1 MNLMRK
7 LRGATSSASPE
18 TAEASSSSSHV
29 QLGLMHLKKLFA
41 EYTHPP
47 QPLTDAEKDDKL
59 YNMLPLFCKVFGTSP
74 SSEMNEKF
82 WDILSFCQQVSK
94 LMVSEIRKRAS
105 NQSTEAASCAI
116 AKFLEIENSEESS
129 NGWMLLSTL
138 NLLAAG
144 DQSLIQVMT
153 TASIPSTLVKCLYL
167 FFDLPEIPESEADV
181 QDGNSDFTPRERR
194 ILLQKIFVQ
203 VLVRLCSH
211 PFPCEELARKDDLSL
226 LFSAIT
232 SWCAPHN
239 IMWRKSAAE
248 VLMTLSRHG
257 LTQSVV
263 QYIHNKGCV
272 ALCIE
277 NMQRIPELTPLE
289 VVEMF
294 VAVFCF
300 LKDSSEVSQLLLDD
314 FRSCQGYLFLS
325 EFLLKHERQGVPDYL
340 TSGLEEERVSGTEAR
355 AALRNLVLMISSL
368 CACGFSELRPTRAN
382 TELFQLQGFVLP
394 QPSTPGQAVRNVQ
407 AFQVL
412 QSVFMKSNSPALCCT
427 ILDAISSVYH
437 ADNANYFILE
447 NQNTLSQFS
456 ERIYTKNSEIQEKF
470 FELLEFIV
478 FQLNFVPCKE
488 LISLSLLLKANRSR
502 TCSILCMKTLLNI
515 LKHNAIFKDVYREVG
530 MLEVFVT
537 CLSRYAVYLKDKQIL
552 DEEKTKREAESPP
565 VEPNGSPVA
574 PERKKRQS
582 TRHDSLIRDPNL
594 DDEEE
599 ELGSLVMEGLT
610 ALLNANSNNCNV
622 FRDCGGAKC
631 VHGMVVYE
639 SCRSK
644 ALGVVRELIVSG
656 SGEEDMSALLCGMHA
671 APNDALLL
679 KLHILKALLACLRD
693 SHRTRTIF
701 RKVSGF
707 VYVTSVLV
715 SLEGKLKGD
724 EPMDKDMLQLIHIVF
739 YTISTAMR
747 FEPANAKFFHHEICM
762 TTLCETIRLLGC
774 FINETELQN
783 DTEPGDAELYEVF
796 HEIFTSN
803 ILEMTFPEKVP
814 VVFVHACIILRL
826 LYDVALDSFDKPTFC
841 GSLNV
846 KSPSLT
852 RQSSAINESKP
863 AGRTAPLNLST
874 GSNNG
879 EAWVIHS
886 GVVIVLAKL
895 LPALPRPPEHE
906 AHARAIR
913 DYLAHVLKSLVRSER
928 NQQVMCGAGLAGV
941 VLRVLGGALRVER
954 HPLHAPAMYM
964 LERLAAHALRPSELR
979 EFLRMG
985 NPLNCVDPEPGQ
997 VCKPGGPVPLTR
1009 IKTLV
1014 SMTTPRDYRSQNSC
1028 TLPPFVEFDMS
1039 AEGFGCLYLPSIA
1052 PQSANLNALGTQD
1065 TATLGGIGSG
1075 SWRPSDRVFPPQ
1087 TGLTYSTWICVEKYS
1102 DSRSDPHC
1110 VRLLTL
1116 VRNINNSRDEH
1127 LVCLTMVLSARDKAI
1142 IISTQ
1147 ETLVPHN
1154 VGEWEPEGSG
1164 ECGARVWCP
1173 DLQHEGQWH
1182 HLVLVLNR
1190 AVLKNSS
1197 FSLYLDG
1204 QHMHSG
1210 KLHYV
1215 SANPGGGAATLS
1227 GASCV
1232 YCVLGTP
1239 PHWRRY
1245 SRLVWRQGPAL
1256 LLEDVLPA
1264 QTVSIIYQLGP
1275 HYVGTLQAPL
1285 PPGQYLDPLAPLVA
1299 EEKVV
1304 FGINARAMS
1313 QLTLAKIRKV
1323 YSKNDNKAIAKMLGM
1338 SSHENATPIRI
1349 LHNSAGHLMGP
1360 ARCLGGT
1367 VVGYLGVRVFCPKP
1381 AAIMID
1387 TVGGCSVLLGLIAMA
1402 QDVECLYASVKAL
1415 VCVVRSNK
1423 AAQAEMDRRKGYQT
1437 LAMLLKRKKQLLN
1450 SHILHLIFGLVG
1462 TVDSQKETSSIPN
1475 LTAFQDLI
1483 CELEVWLGAPGGLIK
1498 SLLEHLLELATET
1511 AHRTHNL
1518 RTMRELQL
1526 VSKLLY
1532 IINDVKVVSTRNVL
1546 IQLLAALLGGQ
1557 PRPSD
1562 LLCLGQFM
1570 AYTLPLPTQTEK
1582 GVNLKE
1588 SDTESEG
1595 EQIILRNKC
1604 FNVIHGLLFTQRN
1617 LVNTIVCEEI
1627 SRVLGVDWLLSFM
1640 LENVHPTTVLWALRI
1655 MVVLCSGQGQQSA
1668 ILQRFREGVG
1678 NGGWL
1683 RHTEMIAQPQQAG
1696 VVMTTTVHSNSH
1708 LHTSLLHAPGFT
1720 LLAWLVPAHLQIPEL
1735 YYLLFGLALGQP
1747 VRAACS
1753 ERGVSVE
1760 RVWAAAWGAA
1770 APPRQSPAALAARI
1784 SLCPDAVVVLLA
1796 ACRALVHADK
1806 NSTPEWLADHPVA
1819 IVQVLFSLYNTLP
1832 DFVPIMMMAEV
1843 LTALAAILFPPNCT
1857 DDIHMPIGES
1867 EESSGAS
1874 TPGSEKEIVVG
1885 STVATAG
1892 SLTQHPVRQGVMD
1905 FLRLIV
1911 LDSLPLNVTGKTAPN
1926 PETATDSVPPSM
1938 FCTPC
1943 NSGPGRSYFYSVIDL
1958 VLDASPPNS
1967 TSQQQIE
1974 YQTEVLTTLMENLLN
1989 TELFGSESNISN
2001 VCYLAA
2007 RLVDKLWQGQLSRD
2021 PHEVFDFIVK
2031 LITQAKK
2038 KSSVISLEG
2047 LHHCLNRTI
2056 LFLLSRST
2064 ESIADQMSVLE
2075 ALHKLTTNRLL
2086 IFGAG
2091 NHELEFIGCLTYC
2104 LLQLSSNMKIALDSH
2119 MRTTWHVNPSG
2130 DLESRDDKLTTH
2142 QGRNLMAGAAR
2153 RVWEELYVCKK
2164 PAIEEVFKIT
2174 LVPPVGN
2181 ARAPDLTTVREQ
2193 LNEGAHKLW
2202 INYID
2207 IERKATYRVPWE
2219 LHNQIQSKIQKV
2231 TGGLTRLASR
2241 TKVKKEDSAKQ
2252 RSNPPRDHA
2261 LAYMQDHVQLVR
2273 QAWCGVVGGAA
2284 LTRLHTQRY
2293 VQAEWAGAWREL
2305 TRERAL
2311 WGPRRAPQ
2319 LAKWALDSTEGPS
2332 RMRKMLRRNHS
2343 FYQHY
2348 PYRPD
2353 LDDPDNKQL
2362 KYKVAQSLD
2371 SKEYY
2376 RVYQQWRTAGNICEV
2391 EGAEP
2396 TDIPETT
2403 NEPTTSGDT
2412 SLDVANSDGSP
2423 SDLVSSGVVSR
2434 GNNQSSGEA
2443 NEDGPDNEDEDE
2455 QPTPPPDNQTLLRL
2469 LEHHEKISHMFRC
2482 ARIQGLDTTE
2492 GLLLFGREHCYVI
2505 DGFTLLKNREIRDLD
2520 SCPDD
2525 YEPILPAQGIQRSNQ
2540 RQCSKFLYED
2550 IREVHK
2556 RRYLLQPIALEVF
2569 SSDGRNYLLAFPRKV
2584 RNKVYSRFTALATG
2598 MADSAAGSVAGQKRG
2613 VAVEQPGGLLATLIG
2628 DTSVTQRWLRGEI
2641 SNFQYLMHLN
2651 TLAGRSYNDL
2661 MQYPVFPWILADYDS
2676 LELDLND
2683 PATFRDLTKP
2693 MGAQSPERL
2702 EQFRKRYKE
2711 WDDPHG
2717 ETPPYHYGTHY
2728 SSAMIVCS
2736 YLVRMEPFTQHFL
2749 KLQGGHFDL
2758 ADRMFHSIKE
2768 AWNSA
2773 SRHNMADVKELIPE
2787 FFYLPEFLVNSNNFD
2802 LGCKQSGVSLGDVV
2816 LPPWARGDAR
2826 EFIRGHRAAL
2836 ECDYVSHR
2844 LHHWIDLVFGYKQT
2858 GQPAHDACNVFHHL
2872 FYEGNVDI
2880 YNIDDP
2886 LKKNAT
2892 IGFINNFG
2900 QIPKQLFKKAHPS
2913 KKMSQRSSTILDP
2926 NNIIPS
2932 QGITPPEKLFFH
2944 NLENLRPS
2952 LQPVKEVKGPVG
2964 QILYTEKAI
2973 LAVEQN
2979 KVLMPPT
2986 YNKYVAWGFADHSL
3000 RIGNYDNDKA
3010 LFVCET
3016 VAQACGEIVTCV
3028 CPSDKTIVTAGTSTV
3043 VTVWQYWARRRRLAV
3058 KVCLYG
3064 HEEAVTCLAAS
3075 PAYNL
3080 VVSGSRD
3087 GQAIV
3092 WDVERGS
3099 FIRQLLPPHC
3109 YGPPPPVSALA
3120 IDDLTGDIA
3129 TCSGSWLYAWSIN
3142 GSLLGAVDT
3151 IGGRERSQQVLCVA
3165 FSQTREWDP
3174 LNVIITGSTD
3184 GVVRMWSI
3192 DYIAE
3197 TAEEQTESLEGGSV
3211 DPASTSTDIP
3221 TEKDEQKLSVQDS
3234 EEVKSESEVKSER
3247 SESET
3252 KTEEL
3257 QTEAAI
3263 KRVEELVKQMSLS
3276 QEKESTLTK
3285 SGSESS
3291 LSDACETTSAKES
3304 ARRHDEKDTCS
3315 DNEDPQQYAEP
3326 KEEPEPEPVDSCDEA
3341 KQEQEYDNEK
3351 DLDAEKDVHRNKLQ
3365 KQGHVMLR
3373 RKSKGNPLYRK
3384 SGGSIGDSSESC
3396 SMDVG
3401 GASVPPEAGEGGL
3414 RASKSDTSLTDSFVV
3429 VSAPASPASPA
3440 PAQKQAAK
3448 IQPATV
3454 DIESGMKWIRRLV
3467 LRGKLTMHTAYE
3479 RRDNACPASV
3489 TAVAAARSGRG
3500 LAVGDARGRI
3510 FRWSAPD
3517 MSSAAGAKGGPADHW
3532 IRDDT
3537 APYCTQCQVRFTA
3550 LERRHHCRE
3559 CGAVFCGRCSRYEA
3573 PVRRLR
3579 ALRPVRVCQRCHD
3592 NITAR

>member
-1 MNLMRK
+1 
-7 LRGATSSASPE
+7 
-18 TAEASSSSSHV
+18 
-29 QLGLMHLKKLFA
+29 
-41 EYTHPP
+41 
-47 QPLTDAEKDDKL
+47 
-59 YNMLPLFCKVFGTSP
+59 
-74 SSEMNEKF
+74 
-82 WDILSFCQQVSK
+82 
-94 LMVSEIRKRAS
+94 
-105 NQSTEAASCAI
+105 
-116 AKFLEIENSEESS
+116 
-129 NGWMLLSTL
+129 
-138 NLLAAG
+138 
-144 DQSLIQVMT
+144 
-153 TASIPSTLVKCLYL
+153 
-167 FFDLPEIPESEADV
+167 
-181 QDGNSDFTPRERR
+181 
-194 ILLQKIFVQ
+194 
-203 VLVRLCSH
+203 
-211 PFPCEELARKDDLSL
+211 
-226 LFSAIT
+226 
-232 SWCAPHN
+232 
-239 IMWRKSAAE
+239 
-248 VLMTLSRHG
+248 
-257 LTQSVV
+257 
-263 QYIHNKGCV
+263 
-272 ALCIE
+272 
-277 NMQRIPELTPLE
+277 
-289 VVEMF
+289 
-294 VAVFCF
+294 
-300 LKDSSEVSQLLLDD
+300 
-314 FRSCQGYLFLS
+314 
-325 EFLLKHERQGVPDYL
+325 
-340 TSGLEEERVSGTEAR
+340 
-355 AALRNLVLMISSL
+355 
-368 CACGFSELRPTRAN
+368 
-382 TELFQLQGFVLP
+382 
-394 QPSTPGQAVRNVQ
+394 
-407 AFQVL
+407 
-412 QSVFMKSNSPALCCT
+412 
-427 ILDAISSVYH
+427 
-437 ADNANYFILE
+437 
-447 NQNTLSQFS
+447 
-456 ERIYTKNSEIQEKF
+456 
-470 FELLEFIV
+470 
-478 FQLNFVPCKE
+478 
-488 LISLSLLLKANRSR
+488 
-502 TCSILCMKTLLNI
+502 
-515 LKHNAIFKDVYREVG
+515 
-530 MLEVFVT
+530 
-537 CLSRYAVYLKDKQIL
+537 
-552 DEEKTKREAESPP
+552 
-565 VEPNGSPVA
+565 
-574 PERKKRQS
+574 
-582 TRHDSLIRDPNL
+582 
-594 DDEEE
+594 
-599 ELGSLVMEGLT
+599 
-610 ALLNANSNNCNV
+610 
-622 FRDCGGAKC
+622 
-631 VHGMVVYE
+631 
-639 SCRSK
+639 
-644 ALGVVRELIVSG
+644 
-656 SGEEDMSALLCGMHA
+656 
-671 APNDALLL
+671 
-679 KLHILKALLACLRD
+679 
-693 SHRTRTIF
+693 
-701 RKVSGF
+701 
-707 VYVTSVLV
+707 
-715 SLEGKLKGD
+715 
-724 EPMDKDMLQLIHIVF
+724 
-739 YTISTAMR
+739 
-747 FEPANAKFFHHEICM
+747 
-762 TTLCETIRLLGC
+762 
-774 FINETELQN
+774 
-783 DTEPGDAELYEVF
+783 
-796 HEIFTSN
+796 
-803 ILEMTFPEKVP
+803 
-814 VVFVHACIILRL
+814 
-826 LYDVALDSFDKPTFC
+826 
-841 GSLNV
+841 
-846 KSPSLT
+846 
-852 RQSSAINESKP
+852 
-863 AGRTAPLNLST
+863 
-874 GSNNG
+874 
-879 EAWVIHS
+879 
-886 GVVIVLAKL
+886 
-895 LPALPRPPEHE
+895 
-906 AHARAIR
+906 
-913 DYLAHVLKSLVRSER
+913 
-928 NQQVMCGAGLAGV
+928 
-941 VLRVLGGALRVER
+941 
-954 HPLHAPAMYM
+954 
-964 LERLAAHALRPSELR
+964 
-979 EFLRMG
+979 MG
-985 NPLNCVDPEPGQ
+985 NPLNCLAPEPGQ

-1065 TATLGGIGSG
+1065 TTTLGGIGSG
-1075 SWRPSDRVFPPQ
+1075 DRVFPPQ
-1087 TGLTYSTWICVEKYS
+1087 TGLSYSTWICVEKYS
-1102 DSRSDPHC
+1102 DPRTDPHC

-1127 LVCLTMVLSARDKAI
+1127 LVCLTVVLSARDKAI
-1142 IISTQ
+1142 IVSTQ

-1227 GASCV
+1227 GASSV

-1239 PHWRRY
+1239 PQWRRY
-1245 SRLVWRQGPAL
+1245 SRLLWRQGPAL
-1256 LLEDVLPA
+1256 LLEEVLSA

-1285 PPGQYLDPLAPLVA
+1285 PPGQNQEPLAPLVA

-1323 YSKNDNKAIAKMLGM
+1323 YSKNDNKAIAKQLGM
-1338 SSHENATPIRI
+1338 SSHENATPIRV

-1402 QDVECLYASVKAL
+1402 QDVECLYAGVKAL

-1532 IINDVKVVSTRNVL
+1532 IINDVKVISTKNVL

-1570 AYTLPLPTQTEK
+1570 AYTLPLPSQTEK
-1582 GVNLKE
+1582 GLNLKE
-1588 SDTESEG
+1588 SDNEKECEG
-1595 EQIILRNKC
+1595 EQVILRNKC
-1604 FNVIHGLLFTQRN
+1604 FNLLHGLLFTARN

-1627 SRVLGVDWLLSFM
+1627 SRVLGMDWLLSFM
-1640 LENVHPTTVLWALRI
+1640 QENVHPSTVLWALRI
-1655 MVVLCSGQGQQSA
+1655 LVILCSGQGQPSA
-1668 ILQRFREGVG
+1668 IMQRFREGSG

-1683 RHTEMIAQPQQAG
+1683 RHTEMIAGTQQAG
-1696 VVMTTTVHSNSH
+1696 VVLPAAVHSLAH
-1708 LHTSLLHAPGFT
+1708 LHAALLHTDGFT
-1720 LLAWLVPAHLQIPEL
+1720 LLTWLVLSHLEIPEL
-1735 YYLLFGLALGQP
+1735 YYLVFGLVLGQP
-1747 VRAACS
+1747 MRGASA
-1753 ERGVSVE
+1753 ERGMCVE
-1760 RVWAAAWGAA
+1760 RVWAAAWGTA
-1770 APPRQSPAALAARI
+1770 APQRQSPAALAARI
-1784 SLCPDAVVVLLA
+1784 SLAAEPVVTLLA
-1796 ACRALVHADK
+1796 AVRALVHPHATAAHSAQPPPD
-1806 NSTPEWLADHPVA
+1806 WLADHPVA

-1832 DFVPIMMMAEV
+1832 DFVNIMMTAEV
-1843 LTALAAILFPPNCT
+1843 LTALASILFPPNT
-1857 DDIHMPIGES
+1857 ADDIHMPICES
-1867 EESSGAS
+1867 GDSSGAS
-1874 TPGSEKEIVVG
+1874 TPGSEKEVVIESG
-1885 STVATAG
+1885 GA
-1892 SLTQHPVRQGVMD
+1892 LTTHPVRAGVMD
-1905 FLRLIV
+1905 FLKVIV
-1911 LDSLPLNVTGKTAPN
+1911 LDSLSLTVTGKTSP
-1926 PETATDSVPPSM
+1926 
-1938 FCTPC
+1938 
-1943 NSGPGRSYFYSVIDL
+1943 VIDL

-1967 TSQQQIE
+1967 TSDQQIE

-1989 TELFGSESNISN
+1989 TELFGSECNISN

-2031 LITQAKK
+2031 LVTQAKK

-2056 LFLLSRST
+2056 LYLLSRST
-2064 ESIADQMSVLE
+2064 DSIADQMSVLE

-2104 LLQLSSNMKIALDSH
+2104 LLQLSANMKIVLDSH

-2130 DLESRDDKLTTH
+2130 DLESRDDRLTTH

-2153 RVWEELYVCKK
+2153 RVWEELYACKK
-2164 PAIEEVFKIT
+2164 PAIEEVFKVT
-2174 LVPPVGN
+2174 LSAPAAG
-2181 ARAPDLTTVREQ
+2181 ARAPDLPAARDQ
-2193 LNEGAHKLW
+2193 LAAPAHRLW
-2202 INYID
+2202 LNYID
-2207 IERKATYRVPWE
+2207 TERKAVYRVPWE

-2241 TKVKKEDSAKQ
+2241 TKVKKEEFSKQ
-2252 RSNPPRDHA
+2252 RSHPPREHA
-2261 LAYMQDHVQLVR
+2261 LAYMQDHVQLVSGCVCGGR
-2273 QAWCGVVGGAA
+2273 QAWCVQLQAA
-2284 LTRLHTQRY
+2284 ANTSAHTSRY

-2305 TRERAL
+2305 TRERGL
-2311 WGPRRAPQ
+2311 WGPPRASP
-2319 LAKWALDSTEGPS
+2319 LDKWALDCTEGPC
-2332 RMRKMLRRNHS
+2332 RMRKMLRRNHH
-2343 FYQHY
+2343 FYLHY

-2353 LDDPDNKQL
+2353 LQHPDNKQL

-2376 RVYQQWRTAGNICEV
+2376 RVYQQWRTAGNSLGE
-2391 EGAEP
+2391 
-2396 TDIPETT
+2396 TDSIETSDIDMYKEEITNNRDASLDIT
-2403 NEPTTSGDT
+2403 NEE
-2412 SLDVANSDGSP
+2412 GSP

-2434 GNNQSSGEA
+2434 GNNQTSSEA
-2443 NEDGPDNEDEDE
+2443 NEDGPDVEDEDE
-2455 QPTPPPDNQTLLRL
+2455 QHSPPPDNQTLLRL
-2469 LEHHEKISHMFRC
+2469 LEHHEKITHMFRC

-2505 DGFTLLKNREIRDLD
+2505 DGFTILKNREIRDLD

-2525 YEPILPAQGIQRSNQ
+2525 YEPILPSQGIQRSNQ

-2569 SSDGRNYLLAFPRKV
+2569 SSDGRNYLLAFPRKI

-2613 VAVEQPGGLLATLIG
+2613 VAVEQPAGLLASLIG

-2676 LELDLND
+2676 LELDLTD
-2683 PATFRDLTKP
+2683 PATFRDLSKP

-2749 KLQGGHFDL
+2749 RLQGGHFDL

-2802 LGCKQSGVSLGDVV
+2802 LGCKQSGVALGDVV
-2816 LPPWARGDAR
+2816 LPAWARGDPR
-2826 EFIRGHRAAL
+2826 EFIRAHRAAL

-2844 LHHWIDLVFGYKQT
+2844 LHHWIDLVFGYKQQ
-2858 GQPAHDACNVFHHL
+2858 GQPAVEACNVFHHL

-2979 KVLMPPT
+2979 KVLMPPS

-3010 LFVCET
+3010 VFVCES
-3016 VAQACGEIVTCV
+3016 VAHACGEIVTCV
-3028 CPSDKTIVTAGTSTV
+3028 CPSAKTIVTAGTSTV

-3092 WDVERGS
+3092 WDVERGT
-3099 FIRQLLPPHC
+3099 FVRQLLPPHC
-3109 YGPPPPVSALA
+3109 LAPPPPISALA

-3129 TCSGSWLYAWSIN
+3129 TCCGSWVHAWSIN
-3142 GSLLGAVDT
+3142 GELLGGADSAN
-3151 IGGRERSQQVLCVA
+3151 GRERAHQLLCVA
-3165 FSQTREWDP
+3165 FSQAREWDP
-3174 LNVIITGSTD
+3174 LNVIVTGSSD

-3192 DYIAE
+3192 DYVAE
-3197 TAEEQTESLEGGSV
+3197 TVDDEESQSAEVSV
-3211 DPASTSTDIP
+3211 DPNTNSIDNEIK
-3221 TEKDEQKLSVQDS
+3221 KDAQKLSGLDS
-3234 EEVKSESEVKSER
+3234 DAITTEIEVKSDGEAKTNDIESNER
-3247 SESET
+3247 
-3252 KTEEL
+3252 
-3257 QTEAAI
+3257 EAAI
-3263 KRVEELVKQMSLS
+3263 KRVEELVKQISLS
-3276 QEKESTLTK
+3276 QENEGNLTK

-3304 ARRHDEKDTCS
+3304 ARRHEEKDTCS
-3315 DNEDPQQYAEP
+3315 DNEEPQNY
-3326 KEEPEPEPVDSCDEA
+3326 PEQKPDVDSCEETKED
-3341 KQEQEYDNEK
+3341 YDNDKEIDEEK
-3351 DLDAEKDVHRNKLQ
+3351 ESLTHRSKLQ
-3365 KQGHVMLR
+3365 KQDNIVLR
-3373 RKSKGNPLYRK
+3373 RKSKANPLYRK
-3384 SGGSIGDSSESC
+3384 SGGSIGEPSESGSVAAC
-3396 SMDVG
+3396 GGAEVG
-3401 GASVPPEAGEGGL
+3401 GAAGAGEAL
-3414 RASKSDTSLTDSFVV
+3414 RTSKSDTSISDSFVLLA
-3429 VSAPASPASPA
+3429 APAEPAPPPA
-3440 PAQKQAAK
+3440 PA
-3448 IQPATV
+3448 PAPPAHTPPTDGSERCMRWV
-3454 DIESGMKWIRRLV
+3454 RRLV

-3479 RRDNACPASV
+3479 RRDNACPAAV
-3489 TAVAAARSGRG
+3489 TAVAAARTGRG

-3517 MSSAAGAKGGPADHW
+3517 MSTASGAKGGPADHW

-3537 APYCTQCQVRFTA
+3537 APFCTQCQVRFTA

-3592 NITAR
+3592 NIHARRD

>member
-7 LRGATSSASPE
+7 LRGAAGSAAAEP
-18 TAEASSSSSHV
+18 AEAASAASHL

-153 TASIPSTLVKCLYL
+153 TAAIPSTLVKCLYL
-167 FFDLPEIPESEADV
+167 FFDLPEIPEAEADA
-181 QDGNSDFTPRERR
+181 QDGISDFTPRERR

-203 VLVRLCSH
+203 VLVRLSSH

-272 ALCIE
+272 ALCID
-277 NMQRIPELTPLE
+277 NMQKIPELTPLE

-325 EFLLKHERQGVPDYL
+325 EFLLK
-340 TSGLEEERVSGTEAR
+340 LEEERVSGSEAR

-382 TELFQLQGFVLP
+382 TEMFQLQGFVLP
-394 QPSTPGQAVRNVQ
+394 QPTTPGQAVRNVQ

-412 QSVFMKSNSPALCCT
+412 QSVFIKSNSAALCCT

-456 ERIYTKNSEIQEKF
+456 EGIHTKNSEIQEKF

-488 LISLSLLLKANRSR
+488 LISLSLLLKANKSR
-502 TCSILCMKTLLNI
+502 RCSILCIKTLLNI
-515 LKHNAIFKDVYREVG
+515 LKHNTIFKDVYREVG

-537 CLSRYAVYLKDKQIL
+537 CLSRYAVFLKDKQIL
-552 DEEKTKREAESPP
+552 EEEKQKKDASADPTKVSSDPI
-565 VEPNGSPVA
+565 A
-574 PERKKRQS
+574 PERKKRLSIRQ
-582 TRHDSLIRDPNL
+582 DSLIKDPNI
-594 DDEEE
+594 DIEEE
-599 ELGSLVMEGLT
+599 ELGSLVMDGLT
-610 ALLNANSNNCNV
+610 ALLNGNTNNCNV

-631 VHGMVVYE
+631 VHGMVVHE

-671 APNDALLL
+671 APNDALKL

-707 VYVTSVLV
+707 VYVTSVLG
-715 SLEGKLKGD
+715 SLEGKLNSN
-724 EPMDKDMLQLIHIVF
+724 ELMDRDMLQLIHIVF
-739 YTISTAMR
+739 YTVSTAMR

-762 TTLCETIRLLGC
+762 TTLTDTIRRLGC
-774 FINETELQN
+774 FTEDTELLHDVEAG
-783 DTEPGDAELYEVF
+783 DTGLYEVF
-796 HEIFTSN
+796 HEVFTGN
-803 ILEMTFPEKVP
+803 ILDMSFPDTVP
-814 VVFVHACIILRL
+814 VVFIHACIVLRM

-874 GSNNG
+874 GSSSG
-879 EAWVIHS
+879 EAWVVHS

-895 LPALPRPPEHE
+895 LPALPRPSDHE
-906 AHARAIR
+906 AHARALR

-928 NQQVMCGAGLAGV
+928 NQQVMCGAGLAGA
-941 VLRVLGGALRVER
+941 VLRVCGAALRAER
-954 HPLHAPAMYM
+954 HALHAPAMYM
-964 LERLAAHALRPSELR
+964 LERLAAHALRPSDLR

-985 NPLNCVDPEPGQ
+985 NPLNCVAPEPGQ

-1065 TATLGGIGSG
+1065 NATLGGIGSG
-1075 SWRPSDRVFPPQ
+1075 DRVFPPQ

-1102 DSRSDPHC
+1102 DPRSDPHC

-1116 VRNINNSRDEH
+1116 VRNINNSRDDH
-1127 LVCLTMVLSARDKAI
+1127 LVCLAVVLSARDKAI
-1142 IISTQ
+1142 IVSTQ
-1147 ETLVPHN
+1147 ETMVPHN

-1227 GASCV
+1227 GASSV

-1239 PHWRRY
+1239 PQWRRY
-1245 SRLVWRQGPAL
+1245 SRLVWRQGPAT

-1275 HYVGTLQAPL
+1275 HYIGTLQSPL
-1285 PPGQYLDPLAPLVA
+1285 PPGHNQEPLAPLVA

-1304 FGINARAMS
+1304 FGINARAMT

-1323 YSKNDNKAIAKMLGM
+1323 YSKNDNKAIAKQLGM

-1402 QDVECLYASVKAL
+1402 QDVECLYAGVKAL

-1475 LTAFQDLI
+1475 LTAFQFCLTSFQDLI

-1511 AHRTHNL
+1511 AHKTHNL

-1532 IINDVKVVSTRNVL
+1532 IINDVKVVSTKNVL

-1570 AYTLPLPTQTEK
+1570 AYTLPLPSQTEK
-1582 GVNLKE
+1582 GLNLKE
-1588 SDTESEG
+1588 SDCEKECEG
-1595 EQIILRNKC
+1595 EQVILRNKC
-1604 FNVIHGLLFTQRN
+1604 FNVLHGLLFTARN

-1627 SRVLGVDWLLSFM
+1627 SRVLGMDWLLSFM
-1640 LENVHPTTVLWALRI
+1640 QENVHPTTVLWALRI
-1655 MVVLCSGQGQQSA
+1655 LVILCSGQGQQSA
-1668 ILQRFREGVG
+1668 IMQRFREGAG

-1683 RHTEMIAQPQQAG
+1683 RHTEVIAAPHQAG
-1696 VVMTTTVHSNSH
+1696 VVLTAAVHSHSH
-1708 LHTSLLHAPGFT
+1708 LHMQLLHTSGFV
-1720 LLAWLVPAHLQIPEL
+1720 LLSWLVLSHLHIPEL
-1735 YYLLFGLALGQP
+1735 YYLLFGLTLGQP
-1747 VRAACS
+1747 MRNIGS
-1753 ERGVSVE
+1753 DKTVSVE

-1770 APPRQSPAALAARI
+1770 APSRQSSAAVAARI
-1784 SLCPDAVVVLLA
+1784 TLCPEAVVILLGAVRSLIHTEA
-1796 ACRALVHADK
+1796 ANLPD
-1806 NSTPEWLADHPVA
+1806 WLKDHPVA
-1819 IVQVLFSLYNTLP
+1819 IIQVLFSLYNTLP
-1832 DFVPIMMMAEV
+1832 DFVTIMMTAEV
-1843 LTALAAILFPPNCT
+1843 LMALASTLFPPFT
-1857 DDIHMPIGES
+1857 ADDIHMPICESGE
-1867 EESSGAS
+1867 ESGAS
-1874 TPGSEKEIVVG
+1874 TPGSEKEAVLVPG
-1885 STVATAG
+1885 GTPTPNAA
-1892 SLTQHPVRQGVMD
+1892 LTQHAARQHVMD
-1905 FLRLIV
+1905 FLRVIV
-1911 LDSLPLNVTGKTAPN
+1911 LDSLPLNVSGKAAPN
-1926 PETATDSVPPSM
+1926 AASTDSVPSSM

-1943 NSGPGRSYFYSVIDL
+1943 SPCSTPSSYFYSVIDL
-1958 VLDASPPNS
+1958 VLDASPTNS

-1974 YQTEVLTTLMENLLN
+1974 FQTDVLTTLMENLLN
-1989 TELFGSESNISN
+1989 TELFGTESNISN

-2021 PHEVFDFIVK
+2021 PHDVFDFIVK
-2031 LITQAKK
+2031 LVTQAKK

-2064 ESIADQMSVLE
+2064 DSIADQMSVLE
-2075 ALHKLTTNRLL
+2075 ALHKLTTYRLL

-2091 NHELEFIGCLTYC
+2091 NHELEFVGCLTYC
-2104 LLQLSSNMKIALDSH
+2104 LLQLSANMKIALDSH
-2119 MRTTWHVNPSG
+2119 MRTMWHVIPG
-2130 DLESRDDKLTTH
+2130 CDVESRDDQLNTH
-2142 QGRNLMAGAAR
+2142 QGRNLMAGASR
-2153 RVWEELYVCKK
+2153 RVWEELYACKK
-2164 PAIEEVFKIT
+2164 PAIEEVFKVT
-2174 LVPPVGN
+2174 LMLPAGN
-2181 ARAPDLTTVREQ
+2181 ARAPDLTAVREQ
-2193 LNEGAHKLW
+2193 LSESAHKLW

-2207 IERKATYRVPWE
+2207 TERKAVYRVPWE

-2241 TKVKKEDSAKQ
+2241 TKVKKDESAKQ
-2252 RSNPPRDHA
+2252 RPHPPRDDA
-2261 LAYMQDHVQLVR
+2261 LAFVQDHVQLVR
-2273 QAWCGVVGGAA
+2273 QAWYLQLQTAA
-2284 LTRLHTQRY
+2284 NTCMHTTRY

-2305 TRERAL
+2305 TRERGL
-2311 WGPRRAPQ
+2311 WGPPRASP
-2319 LAKWALDSTEGPS
+2319 LDKWALDSTEGPC
-2332 RMRKMLRRNHS
+2332 RMRKMLRRNHL
-2343 FYQHY
+2343 FYLHY
-2348 PYRPD
+2348 PYRPE
-2353 LDDPDNKQL
+2353 LDNPDNKQL

-2376 RVYQQWRTAGNICEV
+2376 RVYQQWRTAGNMLGETDGIEPADLQTYEEEV
-2391 EGAEP
+2391 
-2396 TDIPETT
+2396 T
-2403 NEPTTSGDT
+2403 NNRDP
-2412 SLDVANSDGSP
+2412 SLDDSNENGSP

-2434 GNNQSSGEA
+2434 GTSQTSAEG
-2443 NEDGPDNEDEDE
+2443 NEDGPDNEDDDE
-2455 QPTPPPDNQTLLRL
+2455 QQSPPPDNQTLLRL
-2469 LEHHEKISHMFRC
+2469 LEHHEKITHMFRC
-2482 ARIQGLDTTE
+2482 ARIQGLDTVE

-2525 YEPILPAQGIQRSNQ
+2525 YEPILPSQGIQRSNQ
-2540 RQCSKFLYED
+2540 RQCNKFLYED

-2613 VAVEQPGGLLATLIG
+2613 VAVEQPASLLATLIG

-2693 MGAQSPERL
+2693 MGAQSSARL

-2736 YLVRMEPFTQHFL
+2736 YLLRMEPFTQHFL
-2749 KLQGGHFDL
+2749 RLQGGHFDL
-2758 ADRMFHSIKE
+2758 ADRMFHSVKE

-2787 FFYLPEFLVNSNNFD
+2787 FFYLPEFLLNSNNFD
-2802 LGCKQSGVSLGDVV
+2802 LGSKQSGVALGDVV
-2816 LPPWARGDAR
+2816 LPPWARGDPR
-2826 EFIRGHRAAL
+2826 EFIRLHRAAL
-2836 ECDYVSHR
+2836 ESDYVSHR
-2844 LHHWIDLVFGYKQT
+2844 LHHWIDLVFGYKQQ
-2858 GQPAHDACNVFHHL
+2858 GQPAVDANNVFHHL

-2964 QILYTEKAI
+2964 QILYTDKAI

-2979 KVLMPPT
+2979 KVLMPPA

-3000 RIGNYDNDKA
+3000 RVGNYDNDKA
-3010 LFVCET
+3010 VFVCES
-3016 VAQACGEIVTCV
+3016 VAQSCGEILTCV
-3028 CPSDKTIVTAGTSTV
+3028 CPSAKTIVTAGTSTV
-3043 VTVWQYWARRRRLAV
+3043 VTVWQYWARRRRLTV

-3064 HEEAVTCLAAS
+3064 HSEAVTCLAAS

-3092 WDVERGS
+3092 WDVERGL
-3099 FIRQLLPPHC
+3099 FVRQLSPTIAA
-3109 YGPPPPVSALA
+3109 PPPVSALA

-3129 TCSGSWLYAWSIN
+3129 TCSGSYLCAWDIN
-3142 GSLLGAVDT
+3142 GRPLGAVDT
-3151 IGGRERSQQVLCVA
+3151 GGGGAAQVLCCA
-3165 FSQTREWDP
+3165 FSETREWDP

-3192 DYIAE
+3192 DYVPE
-3197 TAEEQTESLEGGSV
+3197 TIGDQTSGEATSVEQPTTSV
-3211 DPASTSTDIP
+3211 K
-3221 TEKDEQKLSVQDS
+3221 EKEDHSPSVQES
-3234 EEVKSESEVKSER
+3234 EEGKSESEMTFDNEAKVED
-3247 SESET
+3247 EPG
-3252 KTEEL
+3252 KTEA
-3257 QTEAAI
+3257 TI

-3276 QEKESTLTK
+3276 QDNEGELVK
-3285 SGSESS
+3285 SASESS

-3304 ARRHDEKDTCS
+3304 ARRHDDKDVCS
-3315 DNEDPQQYAEP
+3315 DTDTRYAE
-3326 KEEPEPEPVDSCDEA
+3326 EPVDSCDEA
-3341 KQEQEYDNEK
+3341 KCYDNDK
-3351 DLDAEKDVHRNKLQ
+3351 DNENENETSHPKLQ
-3365 KQGHVMLR
+3365 KQGNVVMR
-3373 RKSKGNPLYRK
+3373 RKSKGNPLFRK
-3384 SGGSIGDSSESC
+3384 SGGSIGDSTETGSL
-3396 SMDVG
+3396 
-3401 GASVPPEAGEGGL
+3401 EATTGQSAEAAPEGGL
-3414 RASKSDTSLTDSFVV
+3414 RTSKSDTSLTDSFVV
-3429 VSAPASPASPA
+3429 VSAPASPAPVERASKLANPE
-3440 PAQKQAAK
+3440 
-3448 IQPATV
+3448 TV
-3454 DIESGMKWIRRLV
+3454 EGEQLKWQRRLV

-3489 TAVAAARSGRG
+3489 TALAAARSGRG

-3517 MSSAAGAKGGPADHW
+3517 TSSATKGGPADHW

-3592 NITAR
+3592 AIHAKQ

>member
-7 LRGATSSASPE
+7 LRGATTSASPE
-18 TAEASSSSSHV
+18 SAEASSSSSHV

-394 QPSTPGQAVRNVQ
+394 QPTTPGQAVRNVQ

-412 QSVFMKSNSPALCCT
+412 QSVFMKSTSPALCCT

-456 ERIYTKNSEIQEKF
+456 ERIYTKNAEIQEKF

-537 CLSRYAVYLKDKQIL
+537 CLSRYAVFLKDKQIL
-552 DEEKTKREAESPP
+552 EEERSKRDPSDSPSHEQAPNESPK
-565 VEPNGSPVA
+565 A

-594 DDEEE
+594 DEEEE

-941 VLRVLGGALRVER
+941 VLRVCGAALRAER

-985 NPLNCVDPEPGQ
+985 NPLNCVAPEPGQ

-1075 SWRPSDRVFPPQ
+1075 DRVFPPQ

-1102 DSRSDPHC
+1102 DPRSDPHC

-1227 GASCV
+1227 GASSV

-1245 SRLVWRQGPAL
+1245 SKLVWRQGPAL

-1264 QTVSIIYQLGP
+1264 QTVSIVYQLGP

-1285 PPGQYLDPLAPLVA
+1285 PSGQYQEPLAPLVA

-1570 AYTLPLPTQTEK
+1570 AFTLPLPSQTEK
-1582 GVNLKE
+1582 WINPKE
-1588 SDTESEG
+1588 SDCESEG

-1604 FNVIHGLLFTQRN
+1604 FNVIHGLLFTARN

-1627 SRVLGVDWLLSFM
+1627 SRVLGMDWLLSFM
-1640 LENVHPTTVLWALRI
+1640 LENVHPTSVLWALRI

-1668 ILQRFREGVG
+1668 IMQRFREGIG

-1708 LHTSLLHAPGFT
+1708 LHTSLLHTPGFT

-1735 YYLLFGLALGQP
+1735 YYLLFGLTLGQP
-1747 VRAACS
+1747 VRAMCS
-1753 ERGVSVE
+1753 ERTVSVE
-1760 RVWAAAWGAA
+1760 RVWGAAWGAA
-1770 APPRQSPAALAARI
+1770 APARQSPAALSARI
-1784 SLCPDAVVVLLA
+1784 TLCSDAVVVLLA
-1796 ACRALVHADK
+1796 AVRALVHADRS
-1806 NSTPEWLADHPVA
+1806 NSPEWLADHPVA

-1843 LTALAAILFPPNCT
+1843 LTALAAILFPPNST
-1857 DDIHMPIGES
+1857 DDIHMPICES
-1867 EESSGAS
+1867 GESSGAS
-1874 TPGSEKEIVVG
+1874 TPGSEKEVIVG
-1885 STVATAG
+1885 ASQAG
-1892 SLTQHPVRQGVMD
+1892 MLTQHPVRQGVMD
-1905 FLRLIV
+1905 FLRVIV

-1926 PETATDSVPPSM
+1926 AENATDSVPPSM

-1943 NSGPGRSYFYSVIDL
+1943 SSGPGRSYFYCVIDL

-2064 ESIADQMSVLE
+2064 DSIADQMSVLE

-2174 LVPPVGN
+2174 LLLPLGN
-2181 ARAPDLTTVREQ
+2181 ARAPDLTAVREQ
-2193 LNEGAHKLW
+2193 LNESAHKLW

-2273 QAWCGVVGGAA
+2273 QAWCGVVSGAGN
-2284 LTRLHTQRY
+2284 TRLHTLRY

-2311 WGPRRAPQ
+2311 WGPPRAPA
-2319 LAKWALDSTEGPS
+2319 LAKWALDCTEGPA
-2332 RMRKMLRRNHS
+2332 RMRKMLRRNLA
-2343 FYQHY
+2343 FYAHY
-2348 PYRPD
+2348 PYRPE
-2353 LDDPDNKQL
+2353 LHNSDNKQL

-2376 RVYQQWRTAGNICEV
+2376 RIYQQWRAAGNLGEV

-2403 NEPTTSGDT
+2403 DEPTTSGDT
-2412 SLDVANSDGSP
+2412 SLDVANGDGSP

-2434 GNNQSSGEA
+2434 GTNQSSGEA

-2613 VAVEQPGGLLATLIG
+2613 VAVEQPAGLLATLIG

-2693 MGAQSPERL
+2693 MGAQSPDRL

-2802 LGCKQSGVSLGDVV
+2802 LGCKQSGVALGDVV
-2816 LPPWARGDAR
+2816 LPAWARGDPR
-2826 EFIRGHRAAL
+2826 EFIRAHRAAL
-2836 ECDYVSHR
+2836 ESDYVSHR
-2844 LHHWIDLVFGYKQT
+2844 LHHWIDLVFGYKQQ
-2858 GQPAHDACNVFHHL
+2858 GSPAVDACNVFHHL

-2964 QILYTEKAI
+2964 QILYTDKAI

-3010 LFVCET
+3010 VFVCET

-3092 WDVERGS
+3092 WDVERGT
-3099 FIRQLLPPHC
+3099 FIRQLLPPQS

-3142 GSLLGAVDT
+3142 GELLGAVDT

-3197 TAEEQTESLEGGSV
+3197 TADEQTESLEGGSV
-3211 DPASTSTDIP
+3211 DPVSSVDIDKD
-3221 TEKDEQKLSVQDS
+3221 KDEQKLSVQES
-3234 EEVKSESEVKSER
+3234 EEAKSDSEVKDGEV
-3247 SESET
+3247 
-3252 KTEEL
+3252 KTEDTEPAGE
-3257 QTEAAI
+3257 QEREAAI

-3276 QEKESTLTK
+3276 QEKEGTLTK

-3315 DNEDPQQYAEP
+3315 DNEETQEYSENVET
-3326 KEEPEPEPVDSCDEA
+3326 KEEPIDSCDEA
-3341 KQEQEYDNEK
+3341 KQEYNNDK
-3351 DLDAEKDVHRNKLQ
+3351 DLDAEKDSHRSKLQ

-3384 SGGSIGDSSESC
+3384 SGGSIGESSESC
-3396 SMDVG
+3396 SLDTTG
-3401 GASVPPEAGEGGL
+3401 PSCEPSTESGL

-3429 VSAPASPASPA
+3429 VSAPASPAPRV
-3440 PAQKQAAK
+3440 PAK

-3454 DIESGMKWIRRLV
+3454 DIESGIKWIRRLV

-3517 MSSAAGAKGGPADHW
+3517 MSSASGAKGGPADHW

-3592 NITAR
+3592 NITQR

>member
-7 LRGATSSASPE
+7 LRGASASASSE
-18 TAEASSSSSHV
+18 AAEAPSSSSHM

-47 QPLTDAEKDDKL
+47 QPLTEAEKDDKL

-82 WDILSFCQQVSK
+82 WDILSFCQQVAK

-105 NQSTEAASCAI
+105 NQSTEEASCAI

-181 QDGNSDFTPRERR
+181 QDGNSEFTPRERR

-232 SWCAPHN
+232 SWCAPYN

-248 VLMTLSRHG
+248 ILMTLSRHG

-272 ALCIE
+272 GLCIE
-277 NMQRIPELTPLE
+277 NMQKIPELTPLE

-300 LKDSSEVSQLLLDD
+300 LKDSSDVSQLLLDD

-325 EFLLKHERQGVPDYL
+325 EFLLKHETPDVPDYL

-355 AALRNLVLMISSL
+355 AALRNLVLMVSSL
-368 CACGFSELRPTRAN
+368 CACGFSELRPTRVP

-412 QSVFMKSNSPALCCT
+412 QSVFIKSNSPALCCT

-456 ERIYTKNSEIQEKF
+456 EGIHTKNAEIQEKF

-502 TCSILCMKTLLNI
+502 NCSILCMKTLLNI
-515 LKHNAIFKDVYREVG
+515 LKHNAIFKEVYREVG

-537 CLSRYAVYLKDKQIL
+537 CLSRYAVFLKDKQL
-552 DEEKTKREAESPP
+552 LEEEKTKKETSEMETNELPK
-565 VEPNGSPVA
+565 A
-574 PERKKRQS
+574 PERKKRLSSKQ
-582 TRHDSLIRDPNL
+582 DSLIKDPNIET
-594 DDEEE
+594 EEE
-599 ELGSLVMEGLT
+599 ELGSLVMECLT
-610 ALLNANSNNCNV
+610 ALLNSNSNNCNV

-631 VHGMVVYE
+631 VHGMLVHE
-639 SCRSK
+639 SCRNM
-644 ALGVVRELIVSG
+644 ALGVIRELIVSG
-656 SGEEDMSALLCGMHA
+656 SGEEDMAALLCGMHA

-679 KLHILKALLACLRD
+679 KLHVLRALLACLRD

-715 SLEGKLKGD
+715 SLEGKLKGN
-724 EPMDKDMLQLIHIVF
+724 EIMDHDMLQLIHIVF

-762 TTLCETIRLLGC
+762 TTLCDTIRLLGC
-774 FINETELQN
+774 FTEDTELQN
-783 DTEPGDAELYEVF
+783 DVEVGDIELYEVF
-796 HEIFTSN
+796 HEIFTGN

-814 VVFVHACIILRL
+814 VVFVHACIVLRL

-863 AGRTAPLNLST
+863 AGRTAPLNLSSSGGT
-874 GSNNG
+874 SG
-879 EAWVIHS
+879 EAWVVHS

-895 LPALPRPPEHE
+895 LPALPRPPEHQ
-906 AHARAIR
+906 AYAWAIR

-941 VLRVLGGALRVER
+941 VLRVCGAALRGER

-964 LERLAAHALRPSELR
+964 LERLAAHALRPAELR

-985 NPLNCVDPEPGQ
+985 NPLNCVAPESGQ
-997 VCKPGGPVPLTR
+997 VWKPGGPVPLTR

-1065 TATLGGIGSG
+1065 NATLGGIGSG
-1075 SWRPSDRVFPPQ
+1075 DRVFPPQ

-1102 DSRSDPHC
+1102 EPRTDPHC

-1127 LVCLTMVLSARDKAI
+1127 LVCLALVLSARDKAI
-1142 IISTQ
+1142 IVSTQ

-1182 HLVLVLNR
+1182 HLALVLNR

-1227 GASCV
+1227 GASSV

-1239 PHWRRY
+1239 PQWRRY

-1285 PPGQYLDPLAPLVA
+1285 PPGPNQEPLPPLVA

-1323 YSKNDNKAIAKMLGM
+1323 YSKNDNKAIAKQLGM

-1367 VVGYLGVRVFCPKP
+1367 VVGYLGVRVFCSKP

-1402 QDVECLYASVKAL
+1402 QDVECLYAGVKAL

-1423 AAQAEMDRRKGYQT
+1423 SAQAEMDRRKGYQT
-1437 LAMLLKRKKQLLN
+1437 LAMLLRRKKQLLN

-1483 CELEVWLGAPGGLIK
+1483 CELDVWLGAPGGLIK

-1518 RTMRELQL
+1518 RTMRDLQL

-1532 IINDVKVVSTRNVL
+1532 IINDVKIVSTKNVL

-1557 PRPSD
+1557 PRPND

-1582 GVNLKE
+1582 DTVLKE
-1588 SDTESEG
+1588 SDCEKESEG

-1604 FNVIHGLLFTQRN
+1604 FNVLHGLLFTARN

-1627 SRVLGVDWLLSFM
+1627 SRVLGMDWLLIFM
-1640 LENVHPTTVLWALRI
+1640 QENVHPSTVLWALRI
-1655 MVVLCSGQGQQSA
+1655 LVILCSGQGQPSA
-1668 ILQRFREGVG
+1668 IMQRFREGVG

-1683 RHTEMIAQPQQAG
+1683 RHTEVSSSPQQAG
-1696 VVMTTTVHSNSH
+1696 VMVTATPHSNSH
-1708 LHTSLLHAPGFT
+1708 LHTSLLHTSGFV
-1720 LLAWLVPAHLQIPEL
+1720 LLSWLVSAHVRIPEL
-1735 YYLLFGLALGQP
+1735 YYLSFGLALGQP
-1747 VRAACS
+1747 MRAACG

-1770 APPRQSPAALAARI
+1770 APARQSSAALAARI
-1784 SLCPDAVVVLLA
+1784 SLCPEAVAVLLA
-1796 ACRALVHADK
+1796 AARALVHD
-1806 NSTPEWLADHPVA
+1806 PQPDWLADHPVA

-1832 DFVPIMMMAEV
+1832 DFVTIMMTSEV
-1843 LTALAAILFPPNCT
+1843 LTALASTLFPPNT
-1857 DDIHMPIGES
+1857 PDDIQMPICES
-1867 EESSGAS
+1867 GESSGAS
-1874 TPGSEKEIVVG
+1874 TPGSEKEIIIMG
-1885 STVATAG
+1885 NSAG
-1892 SLTQHPVRQGVMD
+1892 LTQHPVRQGVMD
-1905 FLRLIV
+1905 FLKVIV
-1911 LDSLPLNVTGKTAPN
+1911 LDSLSISVSGKVSPSAAP
-1926 PETATDSVPPSM
+1926 ATDSVPPSM

-1943 NSGPGRSYFYSVIDL
+1943 SPCSTPRSFFYSVIDL
-1958 VLDASPPNS
+1958 VLDASPANS

-2031 LITQAKK
+2031 LVTQAKK

-2064 ESIADQMSVLE
+2064 DSIADQMSVLE

-2104 LLQLSSNMKIALDSH
+2104 LVQLSANMKIALDSH

-2142 QGRNLMAGAAR
+2142 QGRNLMGGAAR
-2153 RVWEELYVCKK
+2153 RVWEELYACKK
-2164 PAIEEVFKIT
+2164 PAIEEVFKVT
-2174 LVPPVGN
+2174 LAAAAAH
-2181 ARAPDLTTVREQ
+2181 ARAPDLAAVREQ
-2193 LNEGAHKLW
+2193 LLDQAHRLW
-2202 INYID
+2202 LNYID
-2207 IERKATYRVPWE
+2207 AERKAVYRVPWE

-2241 TKVKKEDSAKQ
+2241 TKVKKEESAKQ
-2252 RSNPPRDHA
+2252 RPHPPREHA

-2273 QAWCGVVGGAA
+2273 QAWANARAAAGVTGA
-2284 LTRLHTQRY
+2284 HTLRD
-2293 VQAEWAGAWREL
+2293 VRAEWAAAWREL

-2311 WGPRRAPQ
+2311 WGPPRAAP
-2319 LAKWALDSTEGPS
+2319 LHKWLLDSTEGPC
-2332 RMRKMLRRNHS
+2332 RMRKMLRRNHL
-2343 FYQHY
+2343 FYLHY
-2348 PYRPD
+2348 PYRPH
-2353 LDDPDNKQL
+2353 LQHPDNKQL

-2376 RVYQQWRTAGNICEV
+2376 KMYQQWRTSSTNLGENDFIDPADLETYEEEV
-2391 EGAEP
+2391 ANNR
-2396 TDIPETT
+2396 D
-2403 NEPTTSGDT
+2403 S
-2412 SLDVANSDGSP
+2412 SLDVVNEDGSP

-2434 GNNQSSGEA
+2434 GVNQTSGEA

-2455 QPTPPPDNQTLLRL
+2455 PPQPPPDNQTLLRL

-2492 GLLLFGREHCYVI
+2492 GLLLFGREHCYII

-2525 YEPILPAQGIQRSNQ
+2525 YEPILPSQGIQRSNQ

-2584 RNKVYSRFTALATG
+2584 RTKVYSRFTSLATG

-2613 VAVEQPGGLLATLIG
+2613 VAVEQPAGLLATLIG

-2676 LELDLND
+2676 LDLDLTD

-2693 MGAQSPERL
+2693 MGAQSTDRL

-2749 KLQGGHFDL
+2749 RLQGGHFDL

-2787 FFYLPEFLVNSNNFD
+2787 FFYLPEFLVNLNNFD
-2802 LGCKQSGVSLGDVV
+2802 LGCKQSGVALGDVV
-2816 LPPWARGDAR
+2816 LPPWARGDPR
-2826 EFIRGHRAAL
+2826 EFIRLHRAAL
-2836 ECDYVSHR
+2836 ESDYVSHR
-2844 LHHWIDLVFGYKQT
+2844 LHHWIDLVFGYKQQ
-2858 GQPAHDACNVFHHL
+2858 GQSAVDACNVFHHL

-2886 LKKNAT
+2886 LKKTAT

-2964 QILYTEKAI
+2964 QILYTDKAI

-2979 KVLMPPT
+2979 KVLMPPS

-3010 LFVCET
+3010 VFVCET

-3028 CPSDKTIVTAGTSTV
+3028 CPSAKTIVTAGTSTV

-3092 WDVERGS
+3092 WDVERGA
-3099 FIRQLLPPHC
+3099 FVRQLLPPHAAA
-3109 YGPPPPVSALA
+3109 GPPRVPVSALA

-3129 TCSGSWLYAWSIN
+3129 TCSGSSVYAWSIN
-3142 GSLLGAVDT
+3142 GELVGAADT
-3151 IGGRERSQQVLCVA
+3151 GGGRERSHQVLCVA

-3174 LNVIITGSTD
+3174 LNVILTGSSD

-3192 DYIAE
+3192 DYVAE
-3197 TAEEQTESLEGGSV
+3197 TVEDQNESLEAVSL
-3211 DPASTSTDIP
+3211 DPEPTSIDID
-3221 TEKDEQKLSVQDS
+3221 KDLDEHKLSVQDS
-3234 EEVKSESEVKSER
+3234 EDTKSEYDAKSESEI
-3247 SESET
+3247 
-3252 KTEEL
+3252 KTEDME
-3257 QTEAAI
+3257 QTDREAAI

-3276 QEKESTLTK
+3276 HENEGNLTK

-3304 ARRHDEKDTCS
+3304 ARRHEEKDICS
-3315 DNEDPQQYAEP
+3315 DNEDPQYSEE
-3326 KEEPEPEPVDSCDEA
+3326 KEDNIDSCDEA
-3341 KQEQEYDNEK
+3341 KQEYDNEK
-3351 DLDAEKDVHRNKLQ
+3351 DLDIEKDTINRSKLQ
-3365 KQGHVMLR
+3365 KQGNVVLR

-3384 SGGSIGDSSESC
+3384 SGGSIGESSESG
-3396 SMDVG
+3396 SLEGAAVVQVG
-3401 GASVPPEAGEGGL
+3401 CGVSGAGGGAGEGGL
-3414 RASKSDTSLTDSFVV
+3414 RASKSDTSLTDSFVL
-3429 VSAPASPASPA
+3429 VSAPASPAATSSTTRQA
-3440 PAQKQAAK
+3440 RTNAQGQADAGVC
-3448 IQPATV
+3448 AET
-3454 DIESGMKWIRRLV
+3454 KWRRRLV
-3467 LRGKLTMHTAYE
+3467 LRGKLTMHTAFE
-3479 RRDNACPASV
+3479 RRDNACPAAV
-3489 TAVAAARSGRG
+3489 TALAPARSGRG

-3510 FRWSAPD
+3510 FRWSVPD
-3517 MSSAAGAKGGPADHW
+3517 MSSSSGAKGGPADHW

-3592 NITAR
+3592 HIHAAKQ

>member
-7 LRGATSSASPE
+7 LRGASASSSAE
-18 TAEASSSSSHV
+18 AAEASSSSHI

-47 QPLTDAEKDDKL
+47 QPLTEAEKDDKL

-74 SSEMNEKF
+74 SSDMNEKF

-153 TASIPSTLVKCLYL
+153 TAAIPSTLVKCLYL

-181 QDGNSDFTPRERR
+181 QDGNSEFTPRERR

-226 LFSAIT
+226 LFAAIT

-239 IMWRKSAAE
+239 MLWRKSAAE

-272 ALCIE
+272 GLCIE
-277 NMQRIPELTPLE
+277 NMQKIPELTPLE

-314 FRSCQGYLFLS
+314 FRTCQGYLFLS
-325 EFLLKHERQGVPDYL
+325 EFLLKHERQDVPDYL
-340 TSGLEEERVSGTEAR
+340 TSGLEEDRVSGTEAR

-412 QSVFMKSNSPALCCT
+412 QSVFMKSTSAALCCT

-456 ERIYTKNSEIQEKF
+456 ERIHTKNAEIQEKF

-488 LISLSLLLKANRSR
+488 LISLSLLLKANRSKS
-502 TCSILCMKTLLNI
+502 CSILCMKTLLNI
-515 LKHNAIFKDVYREVG
+515 LNSGKVEGNNSSSQEGTGHNAIFKDVYREVG

-537 CLSRYAVYLKDKQIL
+537 CLSRYAVFLKDKQL
-552 DEEKTKREAESPP
+552 EEERCIREGDKTENDAPKP
-565 VEPNGSPVA
+565 

-582 TRHDSLIRDPNL
+582 RQDSLIKDPNS
-594 DDEEE
+594 DVEEE
-599 ELGSLVMEGLT
+599 ELGGLVMESLT
-610 ALLNANSNNCNV
+610 ALLNGNVNNCNV

-631 VHGMVVYE
+631 VHGMVVHE
-639 SCRSK
+639 SCRNK

-671 APNDALLL
+671 APNDALKL
-679 KLHILKALLACLRD
+679 KLHILKALLVCLRD

-715 SLEGKLKGD
+715 SLEGKLQGD
-724 EPMDKDMLQLIHIVF
+724 EPMDRDMLQLIHIVF

-762 TTLCETIRLLGC
+762 TTLYETIRLLGC
-774 FINETELQN
+774 FTKDIELLN
-783 DTEPGDAELYEVF
+783 DTEAGDPELYEVF
-796 HEIFTSN
+796 HEIFTGN
-803 ILEMTFPEKVP
+803 ILETTFPEKVP
-814 VVFVHACIILRL
+814 VVFVHACIVLRL

-852 RQSSAINESKP
+852 RQSSAINEAKP
-863 AGRTAPLNLST
+863 AGRATPLNLSVA
-874 GSNNG
+874 NNSG
-879 EAWVIHS
+879 EAWVVHS

-906 AHARAIR
+906 DYARAIR

-941 VLRVLGGALRVER
+941 VLRVCGAALRAEK
-954 HPLHAPAMYM
+954 HPLHAPAMYV
-964 LERLAAHALRPSELR
+964 LERLAAHALRPTELR

-985 NPLNCVDPEPGQ
+985 NPLNCLAPEPGQ
-997 VCKPGGPVPLTR
+997 VWQPGGPVPLTR

-1028 TLPPFVEFDMS
+1028 TQPPFVEFDMS

-1075 SWRPSDRVFPPQ
+1075 DRVFPPQ

-1102 DSRSDPHC
+1102 DPRSDPHC

-1127 LVCLTMVLSARDKAI
+1127 LVCLTVVLSARDKAI
-1142 IISTQ
+1142 IVSTQ

-1154 VGEWEPEGSG
+1154 VGEWEPDGGG

-1182 HLVLVLNR
+1182 HLALLFNR

-1227 GASCV
+1227 GASSV
-1232 YCVLGTP
+1232 YCVIGTP
-1239 PHWRRY
+1239 PQWRRY

-1256 LLEDVLPA
+1256 LLEDVLSA
-1264 QTVSIIYQLGP
+1264 QTISIMYQLGP

-1285 PPGQYLDPLAPLVA
+1285 PPGQSQERLPPLIA

-1304 FGINARAMS
+1304 FGINARALS

-1323 YSKNDNKAIAKMLGM
+1323 YSKNDNKAIAKQLGM

-1402 QDVECLYASVKAL
+1402 QDVECLYAGVKAL

-1483 CELEVWLGAPGGLIK
+1483 CELEVWIGAPGGLIK

-1526 VSKLLY
+1526 VPKLLY
-1532 IINDVKVVSTRNVL
+1532 IVNDVKVPSTKNVL
-1546 IQLLAALLGGQ
+1546 IRLLATLLGGP

-1562 LLCLGQFM
+1562 LLCLGQFL
-1570 AYTLPLPTQTEK
+1570 AYTLPLPSQSEQ
-1582 GVNLKE
+1582 GIVILEDFENE
-1588 SDTESEG
+1588 CEG
-1595 EQIILRNKC
+1595 EHIILRNKC
-1604 FNVIHGLLFTQRN
+1604 LSILYYLLFATTN
-1617 LVNTIVCEEI
+1617 LENTHVSEEV
-1627 SRVLGVDWLLSFM
+1627 SRVLGLDWLLSFM
-1640 LENVHPTTVLWALRI
+1640 QENVHPTTVLLAWKILVI
-1655 MVVLCSGQGQQSA
+1655 LCSGQGQQSP
-1668 ILQRFREGVG
+1668 ILQRFRDGMG

-1683 RHTEMIAQPQQAG
+1683 RHTELVASQQAG
-1696 VVMTTTVHSNSH
+1696 VVLTAAVHSHSH
-1708 LHTSLLHAPGFT
+1708 LHTQLLYTSGFT
-1720 LLAWLVPAHLQIPEL
+1720 LLAWLSLSHLQIPEL

-1747 VRAACS
+1747 MRYVACDKV
-1753 ERGVSVE
+1753 VSVD
-1760 RVWAAAWGAA
+1760 RVWAAAWGGT
-1770 APPRQSPAALAARI
+1770 APSRQSSAAVAAKI
-1784 SLCPDAVVVLLA
+1784 TLCPEAVVILLA
-1796 ACRALVHADK
+1796 CVRSLIHAEAG
-1806 NSTPEWLADHPVA
+1806 SRPEWLSDHPVA
-1819 IVQVLFSLYNTLP
+1819 IVQVLFSFYNTLS
-1832 DFVPIMMMAEV
+1832 DFVTLMMSAEV
-1843 LTALAAILFPPNCT
+1843 LTALASTLFPPNT
-1857 DDIHMPIGES
+1857 SNDIHLPICES
-1867 EESSGAS
+1867 GDSSGAS
-1874 TPGSEKEIVVG
+1874 TPGSEKDVVIIG
-1885 STVATAG
+1885 SSA
-1892 SLTQHPVRQGVMD
+1892 SLTQHPARQAVMD
-1905 FLRLIV
+1905 FLRVIV
-1911 LDSLPLNVTGKTAPN
+1911 LDSLPLSVTAKTSPSAVPS
-1926 PETATDSVPPSM
+1926 DSVPPSM

-1943 NSGPGRSYFYSVIDL
+1943 ATRSYFYCVIDL
-1958 VLDASPPNS
+1958 VLDASPANS
-1967 TSQQQIE
+1967 NSNQQIE
-1974 YQTEVLTTLMENLLN
+1974 YQTEVLTSIMENLLN

-2021 PHEVFDFIVK
+2021 PHEVFDFLVK
-2031 LITQAKK
+2031 LLTQAKK

-2064 ESIADQMSVLE
+2064 DSIADQMSVLE

-2091 NHELEFIGCLTYC
+2091 NHELEFVGSLTYC
-2104 LLQLSSNMKIALDSH
+2104 LLQLSANMKIALDSH

-2130 DLESRDDKLTTH
+2130 DLESRDDKLTAH

-2153 RVWEELYVCKK
+2153 RVWEELYACKK
-2164 PAIEEVFKIT
+2164 PAIEEVFKMT
-2174 LVPPVGN
+2174 LVPPAGN
-2181 ARAPDLTTVREQ
+2181 ARAPDLTAVREQ
-2193 LNEGAHKLW
+2193 LNESAHKLW

-2207 IERKATYRVPWE
+2207 TERKAVYRVPWE

-2241 TKVKKEDSAKQ
+2241 TKVKKEDAAKQ
-2252 RSNPPRDHA
+2252 RPHPPRDHA

-2273 QAWCGVVGGAA
+2273 QAWGVQLAA
-2284 LTRLHTQRY
+2284 ATNTSAHTTRY
-2293 VQAEWAGAWREL
+2293 VQAEWSSAWREL
-2305 TRERAL
+2305 TRERGL
-2311 WGPRRAPQ
+2311 WGPTRPSP
-2319 LAKWALDSTEGPS
+2319 LDKWALHCTEGPC
-2332 RMRKMLRRNHS
+2332 RMRKQLRRNYA
-2343 FYQHY
+2343 FYTHY
-2348 PYRPD
+2348 PYRPE
-2353 LDDPDNKQL
+2353 LERPDNKQL

-2376 RVYQQWRTAGNICEV
+2376 RVYQQTRINLGEADSIEAS
-2391 EGAEP
+2391 EIASYEEE
-2396 TDIPETT
+2396 IPSNKDLSIDVS
-2403 NEPTTSGDT
+2403 NES
-2412 SLDVANSDGSP
+2412 GSP

-2434 GNNQSSGEA
+2434 GTNQSAEA
-2443 NEDGPDNEDEDE
+2443 NEDGPDVEDEDE
-2455 QPTPPPDNQTLLRL
+2455 QQSPPPDNQTLLRL

-2525 YEPILPAQGIQRSNQ
+2525 YEPILPSQGIQKSNQ

-2598 MADSAAGSVAGQKRG
+2598 MSDSAAGSVAGQKRG
-2613 VAVEQPGGLLATLIG
+2613 VAVEQPAGLLATLIG

-2676 LELDLND
+2676 LELDLTH
-2683 PATFRDLTKP
+2683 PATFRDLAKP
-2693 MGAQSPERL
+2693 MGAQSPDRL

-2749 KLQGGHFDL
+2749 RLQGGHFDL

-2768 AWNSA
+2768 GWNSA

-2787 FFYLPEFLVNSNNFD
+2787 FFYLPELLENSNNFD
-2802 LGCKQSGVSLGDVV
+2802 LGCKQSGVALGDVV
-2816 LPPWARGDAR
+2816 LPPWAKGDPR
-2826 EFIRGHRAAL
+2826 EFIRLHRAAL
-2836 ECDYVSHR
+2836 ESDYVSHR
-2844 LHHWIDLVFGYKQT
+2844 LHHWIDLVFGYKQQ
-2858 GQPAHDACNVFHHL
+2858 GQPAVEACNVFHHL

-2964 QILYTEKAI
+2964 QIFYTDKAI

-3010 LFVCET
+3010 IFVCET
-3016 VAQACGEIVTCV
+3016 VAQACGEIVACV
-3028 CPSDKTIVTAGTSTV
+3028 CLSDKTIVTAGTSSV
-3043 VTVWQYWARRRRLAV
+3043 VTVWQYWARRRRLVV
-3058 KVCLYG
+3058 KTCLYG

-3075 PAYNL
+3075 AAYNL

-3087 GQAIV
+3087 GQLIV
-3092 WDVERGS
+3092 WDVERGA
-3099 FIRQLLPPHC
+3099 FVRQLVPPAAVC
-3109 YGPPPPVSALA
+3109 PPPVSALA
-3120 IDDLTGDIA
+3120 IDELTGDIA
-3129 TCSGSWLYAWSIN
+3129 TCSGSWLHVWSIN
-3142 GSLLGAVDT
+3142 GALLGAVDT
-3151 IGGRERSQQVLCVA
+3151 GGERAPQVLCVA

-3174 LNVIITGSTD
+3174 LNVVITGSTD

-3192 DYIAE
+3192 DYIAKTVE
-3197 TAEEQTESLEGGSV
+3197 DEEKSADADSIEL
-3211 DPASTSTDIP
+3211 ASSSIDTD
-3221 TEKDEQKLSVQDS
+3221 KHKHEQKLSVQDS
-3234 EEVKSESEVKSER
+3234 EEAKSESEVKSE
-3247 SESET
+3247 SDI
-3252 KTEEL
+3252 KTEDIEPCAR
-3257 QTEAAI
+3257 EAAI

-3276 QEKESTLTK
+3276 QENGGNLTK
-3285 SGSESS
+3285 SASESS
-3291 LSDACETTSAKES
+3291 LSDTGETTSAKES

-3315 DNEDPQQYAEP
+3315 DNEEPQYER
-3326 KEEPEPEPVDSCDEA
+3326 KEEVDSCEET
-3341 KQEQEYDNEK
+3341 KEEYDNEK
-3351 DLDAEKDVHRNKLQ
+3351 DLEEEKELTQRNKLQ
-3365 KQGHVMLR
+3365 KQGNVVLR

-3384 SGGSIGDSSESC
+3384 SGGSIGDSSETSSVEAVQ
-3396 SMDVG
+3396 SME
-3401 GASVPPEAGEGGL
+3401 APESGL
-3414 RASKSDTSLTDSFVV
+3414 RPSKSDTSLTDSFVV
-3429 VSAPASPASPA
+3429 LSAPSSPA
-3440 PAQKQAAK
+3440 PHHRPPVKDNSY
-3448 IQPATV
+3448 PDTGTTWV
-3454 DIESGMKWIRRLV
+3454 RRLV

-3489 TAVAAARSGRG
+3489 TAVAAAKSGRG

-3537 APYCTQCQVRFTA
+3537 APFCTQCQVRFTA

-3592 NITAR
+3592 HIHAGND

>member
-1 MNLMRK
+1 MRK
-7 LRGATSSASPE
+7 LRGASASTSAEPS
-18 TAEASSSSSHV
+18 EASGSSSHV

-47 QPLTDAEKDDKL
+47 QPLTEAEKDDKL

-74 SSEMNEKF
+74 SSDMNEKF

-153 TASIPSTLVKCLYL
+153 TAAIPSTLVKCLYL

-181 QDGNSDFTPRERR
+181 QDDNSEFTPRERR

-257 LTQSVV
+257 LTQTVV
-263 QYIHNKGCV
+263 QYIHNKSCV
-272 ALCIE
+272 PLCIE
-277 NMQRIPELTPLE
+277 NMQRVPELTPLE

-314 FRSCQGYLFLS
+314 FRACQGYLFLS
-325 EFLLKHERQGVPDYL
+325 EFLLK
-340 TSGLEEERVSGTEAR
+340 LEEERVSGSEAK

-394 QPSTPGQAVRNVQ
+394 QPTTPGQAVRNVQ

-412 QSVFMKSNSPALCCT
+412 QSVFMKSTSPALCCT

-456 ERIYTKNSEIQEKF
+456 ERIYTKNAEIQEKF

-488 LISLSLLLKANRSR
+488 LISLSLLLKASRSR
-502 TCSILCMKTLLNI
+502 SCSILCMKTLLNI

-537 CLSRYAVYLKDKQIL
+537 CLSRYAVFLKDKQL
-552 DEEKTKREAESPP
+552 LEEEKAKCETEVSSVNESPK
-565 VEPNGSPVA
+565 A

-582 TRHDSLIRDPNL
+582 RQDSLIKDPNTEI
-594 DDEEE
+594 EEE

-610 ALLNANSNNCNV
+610 ALLNGNVNNCNV

-631 VHGMVVYE
+631 VHGMVVHE

-671 APNDALLL
+671 APNDALKL
-679 KLHILKALLACLRD
+679 KLHILKALLVCLRD

-715 SLEGKLKGD
+715 SLEGKLKSD
-724 EPMDKDMLQLIHIVF
+724 ELMDRDMLQLIHIVF

-762 TTLCETIRLLGC
+762 TTLYETIRLLGC
-774 FINETELQN
+774 FTEDIELQN
-783 DTEPGDAELYEVF
+783 DTEPGDPELYEVF
-796 HEIFTSN
+796 HELFTGN
-803 ILEMTFPEKVP
+803 ILEMTFPDKIP
-814 VVFVHACIILRL
+814 VVFVHACIVLRL

-852 RQSSAINESKP
+852 RQSSAINEAKP
-863 AGRTAPLNLST
+863 AGRATPLNLSVGNT
-874 GSNNG
+874 SG
-879 EAWVIHS
+879 EAWVVHS

-895 LPALPRPPEHE
+895 LPALPRPRAHPEYS
-906 AHARAIR
+906 RAIR

-941 VLRVLGGALRVER
+941 ALRVLGAALRAER
-954 HPLHAPAMYM
+954 HPLHAPAMYV
-964 LERLAAHALRPSELR
+964 LERLAAHALRPTELR

-985 NPLNCVDPEPGQ
+985 NPLNCLAPEPGQ
-997 VCKPGGPVPLTR
+997 VWQPGGPVPLTR

-1065 TATLGGIGSG
+1065 NATLGGIGSG
-1075 SWRPSDRVFPPQ
+1075 DRVFPPQ

-1102 DSRSDPHC
+1102 DPRSDPHC

-1116 VRNINNSRDEH
+1116 VRNINNTRDEH
-1127 LVCLTMVLSARDKAI
+1127 LVCLTVVLSARDKAI
-1142 IISTQ
+1142 IVSTQ

-1154 VGEWEPEGSG
+1154 VGEWEPDGAG

-1182 HLVLVLNR
+1182 HLALLFNR

-1227 GASCV
+1227 GASSV
-1232 YCVLGTP
+1232 YCVIGTP
-1239 PHWRRY
+1239 PQWRRY

-1256 LLEDVLPA
+1256 LLEDVLSPP
-1264 QTVSIIYQLGP
+1264 TISVIYQLGP

-1285 PPGQYLDPLAPLVA
+1285 PPGQNQEPLSPLIA

-1304 FGINARAMS
+1304 FGINARALS

-1323 YSKNDNKAIAKMLGM
+1323 YSKNDNKAIAKQLGM

-1402 QDVECLYASVKAL
+1402 QDVECLYAGVKAL

-1483 CELEVWLGAPGGLIK
+1483 CDLDVWLNAPGGLIK
-1498 SLLEHLLELATET
+1498 SLLEHLFELATET

-1526 VSKLLY
+1526 VPKLLY
-1532 IINDVKVVSTRNVL
+1532 IVNDIKVPSTKNVL
-1546 IQLLAALLGGQ
+1546 IQLLANLLGGQ

-1562 LLCLGQFM
+1562 LLCLGQFL
-1570 AYTLPLPTQTEK
+1570 AYTLPLPSQSEQ
-1582 GVNLKE
+1582 GVDIKDGE
-1588 SDTESEG
+1588 FDKEG
-1595 EQIILRNKC
+1595 EGELIILRNKC
-1604 FNVIHGLLFTQRN
+1604 LAFMHCLLLMTRN
-1617 LVNTIVCEEI
+1617 LESNAVSEEI
-1627 SRVLGVDWLLSFM
+1627 SRVLGMDWLLCFM
-1640 LENVHPTTVLWALRI
+1640 MENVHPSTVLLAMKIL
-1655 MVVLCSGQGQQSA
+1655 VVLCSGQGQQSA
-1668 ILQRFREGVG
+1668 IMQRFREGTH

-1683 RHTEMIAQPQQAG
+1683 RHTELVSQQAG
-1696 VVMTTTVHSNSH
+1696 VVLTAAVHSHAH
-1708 LHTSLLHAPGFT
+1708 LHAQLLYTPGFT
-1720 LLAWLVPAHLQIPEL
+1720 PLAWLLLSHLQIPEL

-1747 VRAACS
+1747 MHQLGS
-1753 ERGVSVE
+1753 ERAISVE
-1760 RVWAAAWGAA
+1760 RVWAAAWGSA
-1770 APPRQSPAALAARI
+1770 APARQSPAAVQARI
-1784 SLCPDAVVVLLA
+1784 TLCAEAVVILLA
-1796 ACRALVHADK
+1796 AARALVHADAACL
-1806 NSTPEWLADHPVA
+1806 PDWLADHPVA
-1819 IVQVLFSLYNTLP
+1819 IVQVLFSFYNTLP
-1832 DFVPIMMMAEV
+1832 DFVTLMMSAEV
-1843 LTALAAILFPPNCT
+1843 LTALASTLFPPNAS
-1857 DDIHMPIGES
+1857 DDIHMPVCES
-1867 EESSGAS
+1867 GESSGAS
-1874 TPGSEKEIVVG
+1874 TPGSEKEVVIPNT
-1885 STVATAG
+1885 SA
-1892 SLTQHPVRQGVMD
+1892 SLTQHPARHTVMD
-1905 FLRLIV
+1905 FLRVIV
-1911 LDSLPLNVTGKTAPN
+1911 LDSLPLNVSAKSAP
-1926 PETATDSVPPSM
+1926 
-1938 FCTPC
+1938 
-1943 NSGPGRSYFYSVIDL
+1943 VIDL
-1958 VLDASPPNS
+1958 VLDASPANS

-1974 YQTEVLTTLMENLLN
+1974 FQTEVLTTIMENLLN

-2021 PHEVFDFIVK
+2021 PHEVFDFLVK
-2031 LITQAKK
+2031 LLAQAKK
-2038 KSSVISLEG
+2038 KSSVMSLEG

-2064 ESIADQMSVLE
+2064 DSIADQMSVLE

-2104 LLQLSSNMKIALDSH
+2104 LLQLSANMKIALDSC

-2130 DLESRDDKLTTH
+2130 DLESRDDKLTAH

-2153 RVWEELYVCKK
+2153 RVWEELYACKK
-2164 PAIEEVFKIT
+2164 PAIEEVFKMS
-2174 LVPPVGN
+2174 LVAPVGN
-2181 ARAPDLTTVREQ
+2181 ARAPDLGAAREQ
-2193 LNEGAHKLW
+2193 LHENAHKLW

-2207 IERKATYRVPWE
+2207 TERKAVYRVPWE

-2241 TKVKKEDSAKQ
+2241 TKVKKDDSAKQ
-2252 RSNPPRDHA
+2252 RPQPPREHA

-2273 QAWCGVVGGAA
+2273 QAWCGQLSAA
-2284 LTRLHTQRY
+2284 GNTAAHTTRY
-2293 VQAEWAGAWREL
+2293 VQAEWGGAWREL
-2305 TRERAL
+2305 TRERGL
-2311 WGPRRAPQ
+2311 WGPPRAPA
-2319 LAKWALDSTEGPS
+2319 LDKWALHCTEGPC
-2332 RMRKMLRRNHS
+2332 RMRKQLRRNHA
-2343 FYQHY
+2343 FYTHY
-2348 PYRPD
+2348 PYRPELERSD
-2353 LDDPDNKQL
+2353 SKQL
-2362 KYKVAQSLD
+2362 KYKVAQSRD

-2376 RVYQQWRTAGNICEV
+2376 RVYQQWRTSSSLGETDGIDT
-2391 EGAEP
+2391 AELQ
-2396 TDIPETT
+2396 TFEEEIPSNKEL
-2403 NEPTTSGDT
+2403 SI
-2412 SLDVANSDGSP
+2412 DVANEDGSP

-2434 GNNQSSGEA
+2434 GTNLSTEA
-2443 NEDGPDNEDEDE
+2443 NEDGPDAEDEDE
-2455 QPTPPPDNQTLLRL
+2455 PQPPPPDNQTLLRL

-2525 YEPILPAQGIQRSNQ
+2525 YDPILPSQGIQRSNQ

-2613 VAVEQPGGLLATLIG
+2613 VAVEQPAGLLATLIG

-2676 LELDLND
+2676 LELDLTH

-2693 MGAQSPERL
+2693 MGAQSPDRL

-2749 KLQGGHFDL
+2749 RLQGGHFDL

-2787 FFYLPEFLVNSNNFD
+2787 FFYLPEFLENSNNFD
-2802 LGCKQSGVSLGDVV
+2802 LGSKQSGVALNDVV
-2816 LPPWARGDAR
+2816 LPPWAKGDPR
-2826 EFIRGHRAAL
+2826 EFIRVHRAAL
-2836 ECDYVSHR
+2836 ESDYVSHR
-2844 LHHWIDLVFGYKQT
+2844 LHHWIDLVFGYKQQ
-2858 GQPAHDACNVFHHL
+2858 GQPAVDACNVFHHL

-2964 QILYTEKAI
+2964 QILYTDKAI

-2979 KVLMPPT
+2979 KVLMPPA

-3000 RIGNYDNDKA
+3000 RIGNYDNDKT
-3010 LFVCET
+3010 LFVCES

-3028 CPSDKTIVTAGTSTV
+3028 CLSDKTIVTAGTSTV
-3043 VTVWQYWARRRRLAV
+3043 VTVWQYWARRRRLTV
-3058 KVCLYG
+3058 KTCLYG

-3075 PAYNL
+3075 AAYNL
-3080 VVSGSRD
+3080 AVSGSRD
-3087 GQAIV
+3087 GHVIV
-3092 WDVERGS
+3092 WDVERGA
-3099 FIRQLLPPHC
+3099 FVRQLVPARLPA
-3109 YGPPPPVSALA
+3109 PPPPVSALA

-3129 TCSGSWLYAWSIN
+3129 ACSGSWLHVWSIN
-3142 GSLLGAVDT
+3142 GAALGGVDT
-3151 IGGRERSQQVLCVA
+3151 GGGERAPQALCVA

-3174 LNVIITGSTD
+3174 LNVVITGSTD

-3192 DYIAE
+3192 DYIAKTVE
-3197 TAEEQTESLEGGSV
+3197 DEAKSSEVDSEDQAPSSL
-3211 DPASTSTDIP
+3211 DND
-3221 TEKDEQKLSVQDS
+3221 KLKYEPSLTLQDS
-3234 EEVKSESEVKSER
+3234 EEIKSESEVKTEDIEPCER
-3247 SESET
+3247 
-3252 KTEEL
+3252 
-3257 QTEAAI
+3257 EAAI

-3276 QEKESTLTK
+3276 QEHEGNLVK
-3285 SGSESS
+3285 SASESS
-3291 LSDACETTSAKES
+3291 LSDAGETTSAKES

-3315 DNEDPQQYAEP
+3315 DKDEHYEQKEDI
-3326 KEEPEPEPVDSCDEA
+3326 DSCEET
-3341 KQEQEYDNEK
+3341 KEEYDNEK
-3351 DLDAEKDVHRNKLQ
+3351 DLEDEKENVTHRSKLH
-3365 KQGHVMLR
+3365 KQGNVVLR
-3373 RKSKGNPLYRK
+3373 RKSKANPLYRK
-3384 SGGSIGDSSESC
+3384 SGGSIGDSSEPSSVETMQ
-3396 SMDVG
+3396 SM
-3401 GASVPPEAGEGGL
+3401 EAQEGCGGL
-3414 RASKSDTSLTDSFVV
+3414 RPSKSDTSLTDSFVV
-3429 VSAPASPASPA
+3429 LSAPASPAPA
-3440 PAQKQAAK
+3440 PAPTPRPVVKDTSYPG
-3448 IQPATV
+3448 IT
-3454 DIESGMKWIRRLV
+3454 WTRRLV

-3517 MSSAAGAKGGPADHW
+3517 MTSAAGAKGGPADHW

-3579 ALRPVRVCQRCHD
+3579 ALRPVRVCRRCHD
-3592 NITAR
+3592 QIQANE

>member
-7 LRGATSSASPE
+7 LRGAAGSTSSEPAESAS
-18 TAEASSSSSHV
+18 ASSHL

-41 EYTHPP
+41 EYTHPA

-59 YNMLPLFCKVFGTSP
+59 YNMLPLFCKVFGSSP

-153 TASIPSTLVKCLYL
+153 TAAIPSTLVKCLYL

-181 QDGNSDFTPRERR
+181 QDGVSDFTPRERR

-277 NMQRIPELTPLE
+277 NMQKIPELTPLE

-300 LKDSSEVSQLLLDD
+300 LKDSSDVSQLLLDD

-325 EFLLKHERQGVPDYL
+325 EFLLK
-340 TSGLEEERVSGTEAR
+340 LEEERVSGSEAR

-394 QPSTPGQAVRNVQ
+394 QPTTPGQAVRNVQ

-412 QSVFMKSNSPALCCT
+412 QSVFIKSNSAALCCT

-456 ERIYTKNSEIQEKF
+456 ERIHLKNAEIQEKF

-488 LISLSLLLKANRSR
+488 LISLSLLLKAHKSRS
-502 TCSILCMKTLLNI
+502 CSILCMKTLLNI
-515 LKHNAIFKDVYREVG
+515 LKHNMIFKDVYREVG

-537 CLSRYAVYLKDKQIL
+537 CLSRYAVFLKDKQIAE
-552 DEEKTKREAESPP
+552 EEKLKKESDPAP
-565 VEPNGSPVA
+565 SEPIA
-574 PERKKRQS
+574 PERRKRLSIRQ
-582 TRHDSLIRDPNL
+582 DSLIKDPNI
-594 DDEEE
+594 DIEEE
-599 ELGSLVMEGLT
+599 ELGSLVMDGLT
-610 ALLNANSNNCNV
+610 ALLNGNTNNCNV

-631 VHGMVVYE
+631 VHGMVVHE

-671 APNDALLL
+671 APNDALRL

-707 VYVTSVLV
+707 VYVTSVLA
-715 SLEGKLKGD
+715 SLEGKLQGD
-724 EPMDKDMLQLIHIVF
+724 TLMDRDMLQLIHIVF
-739 YTISTAMR
+739 YTVSTAMR
-747 FEPANAKFFHHEICM
+747 FEPANAKFFHHEVCM
-762 TTLCETIRLLGC
+762 TTLTDTIRLLGC
-774 FINETELQN
+774 FTEDTELMN
-783 DTEPGDAELYEVF
+783 DVEAGDTELYEVF
-796 HEIFTSN
+796 HELFTGN
-803 ILEMTFPEKVP
+803 ILDMTFPESIP
-814 VVFVHACIILRL
+814 VVFIHACIVLRL

-863 AGRTAPLNLST
+863 AGRTAPLNLSA
-874 GSNNG
+874 SSSG
-879 EAWVIHS
+879 EAWVVHS
-886 GVVIVLAKL
+886 GVVIVLARL
-895 LPALPRPPEHE
+895 LPALPRPAPHE
-906 AHARAIR
+906 AHARALR

-928 NQQVMCGAGLAGV
+928 NQQVMCGAGLAGA
-941 VLRVLGGALRVER
+941 VLRVMGAALRAEK

-964 LERLAAHALRPSELR
+964 LERLAAHALRPAELR

-985 NPLNCVDPEPGQ
+985 NPLNCVAPEPGQ

-1065 TATLGGIGSG
+1065 NATLGGIGSG
-1075 SWRPSDRVFPPQ
+1075 DRVFPPQ

-1102 DSRSDPHC
+1102 DPRSDPHC

-1116 VRNINNSRDEH
+1116 VRNINNSREDH
-1127 LVCLTMVLSARDKAI
+1127 LVCLAVVLSARDKAI

-1147 ETLVPHN
+1147 ETMVPHN

-1227 GASCV
+1227 GASSV

-1239 PHWRRY
+1239 PPWRRY

-1264 QTVSIIYQLGP
+1264 QTVSVIYQLGP

-1285 PPGQYLDPLAPLVA
+1285 PPGHNQEPLSPLVA

-1323 YSKNDNKAIAKMLGM
+1323 YSKNDNKAIAKQLGM

-1402 QDVECLYASVKAL
+1402 QDVECLYAGVKAL

-1483 CELEVWLGAPGGLIK
+1483 CELDVWLGAPGGLIK

-1511 AHRTHNL
+1511 AHKTHNL
-1518 RTMRELQL
+1518 RTMRDLQL

-1532 IINDVKVVSTRNVL
+1532 IINDVKVVSTKNVL

-1570 AYTLPLPTQTEK
+1570 AYTLPLPSQTEK
-1582 GVNLKE
+1582 GLNLKE
-1588 SDTESEG
+1588 SDCEKECEG
-1595 EQIILRNKC
+1595 EQVILRNKC
-1604 FNVIHGLLFTQRN
+1604 FNVLHGLLFTQRN

-1627 SRVLGVDWLLSFM
+1627 SRVLGMDWLLIFM
-1640 LENVHPTTVLWALRI
+1640 QENVHPTTVLWALRI
-1655 MVVLCSGQGQQSA
+1655 LVILCSGQGQQSA
-1668 ILQRFREGVG
+1668 IMQRFREGAG

-1683 RHTEMIAQPQQAG
+1683 RHTEVVVTPQQAG
-1696 VVMTTTVHSNSH
+1696 VVLSAAVHTHSH
-1708 LHTSLLHAPGFT
+1708 LHMPLLLTSGFVMMSWLL
-1720 LLAWLVPAHLQIPEL
+1720 LSHLHIPEL
-1735 YYLLFGLALGQP
+1735 YYLLFGLTLGQP
-1747 VRAACS
+1747 MRNVGS
-1753 ERGVSVE
+1753 DKTVSVE

-1770 APPRQSPAALAARI
+1770 APSRQSSAAVAARI
-1784 SLCPDAVVVLLA
+1784 TLCPEAVVILLGA
-1796 ACRALVHADK
+1796 VRSLIHADPV
-1806 NSTPEWLADHPVA
+1806 TLPEWLADHPVA
-1819 IVQVLFSLYNTLP
+1819 IIQVLFSLYNTLP
-1832 DFVPIMMMAEV
+1832 DFVTIMMTAEV
-1843 LTALAAILFPPNCT
+1843 LTALASTLFPPYT
-1857 DDIHMPIGES
+1857 ADDIHMPICESGED
-1867 EESSGAS
+1867 SGAS
-1874 TPGSEKEIVVG
+1874 TPGSEKEVVIV
-1885 STVATAG
+1885 AG
-1892 SLTQHPVRQGVMD
+1892 SAALTQHPARQGIMD
-1905 FLRLIV
+1905 FLKVIV
-1911 LDSLPLNVTGKTAPN
+1911 LDSLPLSVTGKAAP
-1926 PETATDSVPPSM
+1926 
-1938 FCTPC
+1938 
-1943 NSGPGRSYFYSVIDL
+1943 VIDL
-1958 VLDASPPNS
+1958 VLDASPANS

-1974 YQTEVLTTLMENLLN
+1974 FQTDVLTTLMENLLN

-2021 PHEVFDFIVK
+2021 PHEVFVFIVK

-2056 LFLLSRST
+2056 LFLLSRPTDTIS
-2064 ESIADQMSVLE
+2064 DQMSVLDTLRE
-2075 ALHKLTTNRLL
+2075 LTDNRLL

-2091 NHELEFIGCLTYC
+2091 NHELEFIGCLIYC
-2104 LLQLSSNMKIALDSH
+2104 LLQLSANMKIALDSH

-2130 DLESRDDKLTTH
+2130 DLESRDDKLHTH
-2142 QGRNLMAGAAR
+2142 QAFNLIAGAAR
-2153 RVWEELYVCKK
+2153 RVWEELYACKK
-2164 PAIEEVFKIT
+2164 PAIEEVFKVT
-2174 LVPPVGN
+2174 LVPAVGK
-2181 ARAPDLTTVREQ
+2181 ARAPDLAAVREQ
-2193 LNEGAHKLW
+2193 LNESAHKLW

-2207 IERKATYRVPWE
+2207 TERKAVYRVPWE

-2241 TKVKKEDSAKQ
+2241 TKVKKEDSGKL
-2252 RSNPPRDHA
+2252 RPHPPRDHA
-2261 LAYMQDHVQLVR
+2261 LAYLQDHVQLVR
-2273 QAWCGVVGGAA
+2273 QAWCVQLQTA
-2284 LTRLHTQRY
+2284 LNTCMHTTRY

-2305 TRERAL
+2305 TRERGL
-2311 WGPRRAPQ
+2311 WGPPRASP
-2319 LAKWALDSTEGPS
+2319 LDKWALDSTEGPC
-2332 RMRKMLRRNHS
+2332 RMRKMLRRNHL
-2343 FYQHY
+2343 FYLHY
-2348 PYRPD
+2348 PYRPE
-2353 LDDPDNKQL
+2353 LDNPDNKQL

-2376 RVYQQWRTAGNICEV
+2376 RVYQQWRTTGNILGE
-2391 EGAEP
+2391 
-2396 TDIPETT
+2396 TDAIEAADLQTYEEEIT
-2403 NEPTTSGDT
+2403 NNRDP
-2412 SLDVANSDGSP
+2412 SLDESNENGSP

-2434 GNNQSSGEA
+2434 GSNQTSAEG

-2455 QPTPPPDNQTLLRL
+2455 QQSPPPDNQTLLRL
-2469 LEHHEKISHMFRC
+2469 LEHHEKITHMFRC
-2482 ARIQGLDTTE
+2482 ARIQGLDTVE

-2525 YEPILPAQGIQRSNQ
+2525 YEPILPSQGIQRSNQ
-2540 RQCSKFLYED
+2540 RQCNKFLYED

-2613 VAVEQPGGLLATLIG
+2613 VAVEQPASLLATLIG

-2676 LELDLND
+2676 PELDLND

-2693 MGAQSPERL
+2693 MGAQSPDRL

-2736 YLVRMEPFTQHFL
+2736 YLLRMEPFTQHFL
-2749 KLQGGHFDL
+2749 RLQGGHFDL
-2758 ADRMFHSIKE
+2758 ADRMFHSVKE

-2787 FFYLPEFLVNSNNFD
+2787 FFYLPEFLLNSNNFD
-2802 LGCKQSGVSLGDVV
+2802 LGSKQSGVALGDVV
-2816 LPPWARGDAR
+2816 LPAWARGSPR
-2826 EFIRGHRAAL
+2826 EFIRLHRAAL
-2836 ECDYVSHR
+2836 ESDYVSHR
-2844 LHHWIDLVFGYKQT
+2844 LHHWIDLVFGYKQQ
-2858 GQPAHDACNVFHHL
+2858 GQPAVDANNVFHHL

-2886 LKKNAT
+2886 LKKTAT

-2964 QILYTEKAI
+2964 QILYTDKAI

-2979 KVLMPPT
+2979 KVLMPPS

-3000 RIGNYDNDKA
+3000 RVGNYDNDRA
-3010 LFVCET
+3010 VFVCET

-3028 CPSDKTIVTAGTSTV
+3028 CPSAKTIVTAGTSTV
-3043 VTVWQYWARRRRLAV
+3043 VTVWQYWARRRRLTV

-3064 HEEAVTCLAAS
+3064 HSEAVTCLAAS

-3099 FIRQLLPPHC
+3099 FIRQLSPTMPS
-3109 YGPPPPVSALA
+3109 PPPVSALA

-3129 TCSGSWLYAWSIN
+3129 TCSGSYLYAWDIN
-3142 GSLLGAVDT
+3142 GTPLGSVDT
-3151 IGGRERSQQVLCVA
+3151 GGGPKSSQQILCCA
-3165 FSQTREWDP
+3165 FSETREWDP

-3192 DYIAE
+3192 DYIPE
-3197 TAEEQTESLEGGSV
+3197 TVEDQPQCTEAISLEQ
-3211 DPASTSTDIP
+3211 PTSSIEVK
-3221 TEKDEQKLSVQDS
+3221 EKVHSLSVQES
-3234 EEVKSESEVKSER
+3234 EDAKSEGETTFDETKSEDQP
-3247 SESET
+3247 S
-3252 KTEEL
+3252 K
-3257 QTEAAI
+3257 TEAAI

-3276 QEKESTLTK
+3276 QDNDNGELVK
-3285 SGSESS
+3285 SASESS

-3304 ARRHDEKDTCS
+3304 ARRHDEKDNCS
-3315 DNEDPQQYAEP
+3315 DQEAPYRE
-3326 KEEPEPEPVDSCDEA
+3326 EPVDSCDEA
-3341 KQEQEYDNEK
+3341 KDYDNDKDNDKDTETEK
-3351 DLDAEKDVHRNKLQ
+3351 EHRKLQ
-3365 KQGHVMLR
+3365 KQGNVVMR
-3373 RKSKGNPLYRK
+3373 RKSKGNPLFRK
-3384 SGGSIGDSSESC
+3384 SGGSIGDSVDSGSLESAPGQ
-3396 SMDVG
+3396 ST
-3401 GASVPPEAGEGGL
+3401 ETEGGL
-3414 RASKSDTSLTDSFVV
+3414 RTSKSDTSLTDSFVV
-3429 VSAPASPASPA
+3429 VSAPASPAPDRVK
-3440 PAQKQAAK
+3440 PRLD
-3448 IQPATV
+3448 P
-3454 DIESGMKWIRRLV
+3454 ESETAIKWQRRLI

-3489 TAVAAARSGRG
+3489 TAVAAARTGRG

-3517 MSSAAGAKGGPADHW
+3517 MSSATKGGPADHW

-3592 NITAR
+3592 AIQAKQ

>member
-7 LRGATSSASPE
+7 LRGAASSAPDPG
-18 TAEASSSSSHV
+18 EAGAASHV

-153 TASIPSTLVKCLYL
+153 TAAIPSTLVKCLYL

-181 QDGNSDFTPRERR
+181 QDSNSEFTPRERR

-272 ALCIE
+272 GLCIE

-294 VAVFCF
+294 VAAFCF

-314 FRSCQGYLFLS
+314 FRTCQGYVFLS
-325 EFLLKHERQGVPDYL
+325 EFLLK
-340 TSGLEEERVSGTEAR
+340 LEEERVSGTEAR
-355 AALRNLVLMISSL
+355 AALRNLVLMVSSL
-368 CACGFSELRPTRAN
+368 CACGFTELRPPRAN

-394 QPSTPGQAVRNVQ
+394 QPAARGQAVRNVQ

-412 QSVFMKSNSPALCCT
+412 QSVFIKSNSPALCCT

-456 ERIYTKNSEIQEKF
+456 ERIHTKSAEIQEKF
-470 FELLEFIV
+470 YELLEFIV
-478 FQLNFVPCKE
+478 YQLNFVPCKE
-488 LISLSLLLKANRSR
+488 LISLSLLLKANRSKS
-502 TCSILCMKTLLNI
+502 CSILCMKTLLNI

-537 CLSRYAVYLKDKQIL
+537 CLSRYAAFLKDKQIL
-552 DEEKTKREAESPP
+552 EEEKAKTAENTDPLESPK
-565 VEPNGSPVA
+565 A
-574 PERKKRQS
+574 PERRKRLSKQE
-582 TRHDSLIRDPNL
+582 SLIKDPKE
-594 DDEEE
+594 DEEEE

-610 ALLNANSNNCNV
+610 ALLNGNASNCNV
-622 FRDCGGAKC
+622 FRECGGAKC
-631 VHGMVVYE
+631 VHGMVVHE
-639 SCRSK
+639 SCRNK

-671 APNDALLL
+671 APPAALPLR
-679 KLHILKALLACLRD
+679 LHVLRALLACLRE

-707 VYVTSVLV
+707 VYVTSVLS
-715 SLEGKLKGD
+715 SLQGKLSGD
-724 EPMDKDMLQLIHIVF
+724 AAMSRDMLQLLHVVF

-747 FEPANAKFFHHEICM
+747 FEPANAKFFHHEIC
-762 TTLCETIRLLGC
+762 TTTFCDTIRQLGC
-774 FINETELQN
+774 FTDEKELPV
-783 DTEPGDAELYEVF
+783 EMESGDPELYEVF
-796 HEIFTSN
+796 HELFTSN
-803 ILEMTFPEKVP
+803 LLETTFPTNIPAV
-814 VVFVHACIILRL
+814 CINAIVILRF

-841 GSLNV
+841 GLLNV

-852 RQSSAINESKP
+852 RQSSANEPKP
-863 AGRTAPLNLST
+863 TGRTAPLPLSPP
-874 GSNNG
+874 GAG
-879 EAWVIHS
+879 EAWAVHA
-886 GVVIVLAKL
+886 GLALALARL
-895 LPALPRPPEHE
+895 LPAAPATALSH
-906 AHARAIR
+906 
-913 DYLAHVLKSLVRSER
+913 YLAHVLKSLLRSHYLAHVLKSLLRSER
-928 NQQVMCGAGLAGV
+928 NQQVMCGVGLAGV
-941 VLRVLGGALRVER
+941 LLRVCENALRNEK
-954 HPLHAPAMYM
+954 HALHAPIQYM
-964 LERLAAHALRPSELR
+964 LERLAAHSLRPLELR

-985 NPLNCVDPEPGQ
+985 NPLNCLAPEPGQ

-1039 AEGFGCLYLPSIA
+1039 AEGFACLYLPSVA

-1065 TATLGGIGSG
+1065 SATLGGIGSG
-1075 SWRPSDRVFPPQ
+1075 DRVFPPQ

-1102 DSRSDPHC
+1102 DPRTDPHC

-1116 VRNINNSRDEH
+1116 VRNINNTRDEH
-1127 LVCLTMVLSARDKAI
+1127 LVCLTVVLSARDKAI
-1142 IISTQ
+1142 IVSTQ
-1147 ETLVPHN
+1147 ETIVPHN

-1173 DLQHEGQWH
+1173 DLQHEGQWR

-1227 GASCV
+1227 GASNV

-1239 PHWRRY
+1239 PQWRRY

-1256 LLEDVLPA
+1256 LLEDVVTA

-1285 PPGQYLDPLAPLVA
+1285 LPGQYQETLSPLVA

-1323 YSKNDNKAIAKMLGM
+1323 YSKNDNKAIAKQLGM
-1338 SSHENATPIRI
+1338 SSHENATPIRV
-1349 LHNSAGHLMGP
+1349 LHNSAGHLAGP

-1402 QDVECLYASVKAL
+1402 QDVECLYAGVKAL

-1532 IINDVKVVSTRNVL
+1532 IINDVKIVSTKNVL
-1546 IQLLAALLGGQ
+1546 IQLLAALLAGQ

-1570 AYTLPLPTQTEK
+1570 AFTLPLPTQSEK
-1582 GVNLKE
+1582 SLTPKE
-1588 SDTESEG
+1588 SDCEKECEG

-1604 FNVIHGLLFTQRN
+1604 FHVLHGLLFTQRN

-1627 SRVLGVDWLLSFM
+1627 SRVLGMDWLLSFM
-1640 LENVHPTTVLWALRI
+1640 MENVHATTVLWALRI
-1655 MVVLCSGQGQQSA
+1655 FVILCSGQGQQSA
-1668 ILQRFREGVG
+1668 IMQRFREGVG
-1678 NGGWL
+1678 TGGWL
-1683 RHTEMIAQPQQAG
+1683 RHSELTATPAQTG
-1696 VVMTTTVHSNSH
+1696 VVLGASVHQH
-1708 LHTSLLHAPGFT
+1708 TQLRATLLHTPGFT
-1720 LLAWLVPAHLQIPEL
+1720 LLSWVILSHLEIPEL
-1735 YYLLFGLALGQP
+1735 YYLLFGLTLGQP
-1747 VRAACS
+1747 MRT
-1753 ERGVSVE
+1753 VSAEKSVSME
-1760 RVWAAAWGAA
+1760 RVWAGLWGASL
-1770 APPRQSPAALAARI
+1770 PSRQSAAALCARI
-1784 SLCPDAVVVLLA
+1784 TLCPEAVVILLSA
-1796 ACRALVHADK
+1796 VRQLIHSETPAELSWRNDHAT
-1806 NSTPEWLADHPVA
+1806 NIL
-1819 IVQVLFSLYNTLP
+1819 QVLFSLYNTLP
-1832 DFVPIMMMAEV
+1832 DFVPVMMMAEV
-1843 LTALAAILFPPNCT
+1843 LNALASTLLPPNGT
-1857 DDIHMPIGES
+1857 DDLHTGISES
-1867 EESSGAS
+1867 GDSSGAS
-1874 TPGSEKEIVVG
+1874 TPGSEKELVIVSG
-1885 STVATAG
+1885 AAN
-1892 SLTQHPVRQGVMD
+1892 LTTHPARAVVMD
-1905 FLRLIV
+1905 FLKVIV
-1911 LDSLPLNVTGKTAPN
+1911 LDSLPLNVTGKTAP
-1926 PETATDSVPPSM
+1926 
-1938 FCTPC
+1938 
-1943 NSGPGRSYFYSVIDL
+1943 VIDL

-1967 TSQQQIE
+1967 TSQQQVE

-1989 TELFGSESNISN
+1989 TELFCTESNISN

-2031 LITQAKK
+2031 LVTQAKK
-2038 KSSVISLEG
+2038 KSNVMSMEG

-2056 LFLLSRST
+2056 LYLLSRST
-2064 ESIADQMSVLE
+2064 DSIADQMSVLE

-2104 LLQLSSNMKIALDSH
+2104 LLQLSANMKITVESR

-2130 DLESRDDKLTTH
+2130 ALECCDEKLTTH

-2153 RVWEELYVCKK
+2153 RVWEELYACKK
-2164 PAIEEVFKIT
+2164 PAIEEVLKT
-2174 LVPPVGN
+2174 SLVAATGN
-2181 ARAPDLTTVREQ
+2181 SRAPDLPAVREQ
-2193 LNEGAHKLW
+2193 LNDQAHKLW
-2202 INYID
+2202 SSYID
-2207 IERKATYRVPWE
+2207 TERKAVYRVPWE

-2252 RSNPPRDHA
+2252 RPHPPKDHA
-2261 LAYMQDHVQLVR
+2261 LAYMHDHVQLVR
-2273 QAWCGVVGGAA
+2273 QVWSACLNTYAN
-2284 LTRLHTQRY
+2284 TTTHTTRY
-2293 VQAEWAGAWREL
+2293 VQAEWAASWAEL
-2305 TRERAL
+2305 TRERGL
-2311 WGPRRAPQ
+2311 WGPPKPSP
-2319 LAKWALDSTEGPS
+2319 LDKWALDSTEGPN
-2332 RMRKMLRRNHS
+2332 RMRNMMRRNHL
-2343 FYQHY
+2343 FYLHY
-2348 PYRPD
+2348 PYRPQND
-2353 LDDPDNKQL
+2353 TGDNRQL
-2362 KYKVAQSLD
+2362 KYKVAQSTD
-2371 SKEYY
+2371 SKEYFH
-2376 RVYQQWRTAGNICEV
+2376 VYQQWRSGGASLGETDV
-2391 EGAEP
+2391 EHAALQTYQEEL
-2396 TDIPETT
+2396 TNNRDISVETN
-2403 NEPTTSGDT
+2403 NE
-2412 SLDVANSDGSP
+2412 DGSP

-2434 GNNQSSGEA
+2434 GNNSGEG
-2443 NEDGPDNEDEDE
+2443 NEDGPDAEDEDE
-2455 QPTPPPDNQTLLRL
+2455 PPQPPPDNQTLLRL

-2525 YEPILPAQGIQRSNQ
+2525 YDPILPSQGIQRSNQ
-2540 RQCSKFLYED
+2540 RSCSKFLYED

-2628 DTSVTQRWLRGEI
+2628 DTSVTQRWLEKHLHRGEI

-2693 MGAQSPERL
+2693 MGAQSPDRL

-2749 KLQGGHFDL
+2749 RLQGGHFDL
-2758 ADRMFHSIKE
+2758 ADRMFHSVKE

-2802 LGCKQSGVSLGDVV
+2802 LGSKQSGVALGDVI
-2816 LPPWARGDAR
+2816 LPPWAKGDPR
-2826 EFIRGHRAAL
+2826 EFIRMHRAAL
-2836 ECDYVSHR
+2836 ESDHVSHR
-2844 LHHWIDLVFGYKQT
+2844 LHHWIDLVFGHKQQ
-2858 GQPAHDACNVFHHL
+2858 GPPAVEAANVFHHL

-2886 LKKNAT
+2886 LKKTAT

-2932 QGITPPEKLFFH
+2932 QGVTPPEKLFFH
-2944 NLENLRPS
+2944 NLDNLRPS

-3000 RIGNYDNDKA
+3000 RIGNYDNDKTV
-3010 LFVCET
+3010 FVCEA
-3016 VAQACGEIVTCV
+3016 VAQECGEIVTCV
-3028 CPSDKTIVTAGTSTV
+3028 CPNAKTIVTAGTSTV
-3043 VTVWQYWARRRRLAV
+3043 VTVWQYSARRRKLTV

-3064 HEEAVTCLAAS
+3064 HEEAVTSLAAS
-3075 PAYNL
+3075 SAYNL

-3087 GQAIV
+3087 GVAIV
-3092 WDVERGS
+3092 WDIERGM
-3099 FIRQLLPPHC
+3099 FVRQLCVEGASQPIA
-3109 YGPPPPVSALA
+3109 ALA
-3120 IDDLTGDIA
+3120 IDERTGDIA
-3129 TCSGSWLYAWSIN
+3129 TCAGSWLHVWSIN
-3142 GSLLGAVDT
+3142 GTLLGSADT
-3151 IGGRERSQQVLCVA
+3151 RAQQVLCAA

-3174 LNVIITGSTD
+3174 LHVVVTGNAD

-3192 DYIAE
+3192 DYVVDTE
-3197 TAEEQTESLEGGSV
+3197 EEQSQ
-3211 DPASTSTDIP
+3211 P
-3221 TEKDEQKLSVQDS
+3221 TEEPQSIDQSKIDHNTSLDKVPDHQLSVQES
-3234 EEVKSESEVKSER
+3234 EEAKSESELKSEEETR
-3247 SESET
+3247 RKDVTSNGGET
-3252 KTEEL
+3252 KTEDIEPEKR
-3257 QTEAAI
+3257 EAAI

-3276 QEKESTLTK
+3276 QEIEGNLAKSTGNLTK

-3304 ARRHDEKDTCS
+3304 SRTHEEKDTCS
-3315 DNEDPQQYAEP
+3315 DNEERRRTYSDVT
-3326 KEEPEPEPVDSCDEA
+3326 VDSCEEE
-3341 KQEQEYDNEK
+3341 KQEYDNEK
-3351 DLDAEKDVHRNKLQ
+3351 EDENKGTTQ
-3365 KQGHVMLR
+3365 TQGNVVLR
-3373 RKSKGNPLYRK
+3373 RKSKGINPLFRK
-3384 SGGSIGDSSESC
+3384 SGGSIGESTE
-3396 SMDVG
+3396 SGSLDAAPTSD
-3401 GASVPPEAGEGGL
+3401 ASAEGSAL
-3414 RASKSDTSLTDSFVV
+3414 RPSKSDTSLTDSFVV
-3429 VSAPASPASPA
+3429 VSAPESPALSEKANRKSAVKTTDPA
-3440 PAQKQAAK
+3440 LAGS
-3448 IQPATV
+3448 I
-3454 DIESGMKWIRRLV
+3454 KWRRRLV
-3467 LRGKLTMHTAYE
+3467 FRGKLTMHTAFS
-3479 RRDNACPASV
+3479 RRDNASPAPV
-3489 TAVAAARSGRG
+3489 TCVAAARSGRG

-3510 FRWSAPD
+3510 FRWSVPD
-3517 MSSAAGAKGGPADHW
+3517 MSSASGSKGGPADHW
-3532 IRDDT
+3532 VRDDT

-3559 CGAVFCGRCSRYEA
+3559 CISLLNNLFSLQVRFTALERRHHCRECGSVFCGRCSRYEA

-3579 ALRPVRVCQRCHD
+3579 ALRPVRVCQACHD
-3592 NITAR
+3592 KIHAGKDH